1 MIDWTPYL
9 KSISDSEK
17 YAQWETFYTLT
28 DVEGKTRPSKTA
40 PLLRDLWVQTIEKEP
55 QNPQERAERPEKPE
69 RFTVLDG
76 LRKYATNHVLLKGRP
91 GSGKSTALARLLLEE
106 SVGAQSLRLNQ
117 QNQAKII
124 QIPILIELRLYET
137 SILDLILQFLKR
149 HQLIID
155 SNTLESWLLENQNF
169 SPLLLFDGINELPSD
184 TARQKLKN
192 FRQQY
197 AEIPMIFTTRDLG
210 SDDLDIEK
218 KLEMLPLTGRQMED
232 FVKTYLPEKGEEML
246 KQLGNRLK
254 ELAETP
260 LLLWMLCSV
269 FDNNENKIPANL
281 GLVFQIFTGIYDKKL
296 KADVPTYQ
304 ESRDWWRELLQVLAW
319 KMTQGESK
327 TEIQVAISRTEAE
340 EELSKFIKNKGFP
353 EYYSKQ
359 WLKDL
364 LKYHLIHLEGND
376 KIAFR
381 HQLIQEY
388 YTAEELKKKLPHL
401 RDEQLQWD
409 YLNYLKWTEP
419 MALLLGL
426 LDNETQAKR
435 VVKLGLEID
444 LKLGARLAG
453 EVNFKFQKQTVG
465 LVLGLDVP
473 KRFKVELLGLTKSN
487 EVVNELSQALKDS
500 DWDVRRNAVEA
511 LANIGSETAIP
522 GLLKALED
530 SHEYVRRKAAEVLA
544 EIGSETAIAGLF
556 KVLEHSD
563 KDVRGKAAF
572 ALGNIGTET
581 AIPGLLKAL
590 KDSDKDVRSNAVVA
604 LCKIGSETAIA
615 GLFKVLEHS
624 DKDVR
629 GKAVAA
635 LGNIAS
641 ETAIPGLLK
650 ALEHSDNDVRRNAV
664 AALGNIASETVI
676 SGWDVRRKAAFALA
690 EIGSETAIPEL
701 LKALEDSDKN
711 VRRKAAFALAEIG
724 SETAIAGLL
733 KALEHSDDYVRVY
746 AAFALGKIGSET
758 AIGGLL
764 KALEDSY
771 GSVRENAAF
780 ALGKIGSETAIGGLL
795 KALEESNKDVRRK
808 AVEALGKI
816 GSETAIA
823 GLLKAL
829 EDSDGFVRSN
839 AAEALGKIG
848 SGAAIPDLLKALE
861 DSNDDVRV
869 YAAFALGKIGSETAI
884 GGLLKALEES
894 DWYVRWKAAEALGK
908 IGSET
913 AIPGLLKA
921 LEHSDDYVRWNAAEA
936 LGKIGSETAIP
947 GLLKALEDSYGFV
960 RMKAAEA
967 LGNIG
972 SETAIP
978 GLLKALEDSNEDVRW
993 NAAFALGK
1001 IGSETAIP
1009 GLLKALEH
1017 SDGFVR
1023 RKAAEALGKIGSG
1036 AAIPDLLK
1044 ALEHSYGSVRGK
1056 AAEALGKIGSEAAI
1070 PGLLKALEDSEG
1082 YVRRYAA
1089 EALGNIGTETAMT
1102 ELIKCLKNPDFVTL
1116 NNGDTLS
1123 QARKAL
1129 DTIQNKLKYYH
1140 PLSQPMNQQVY
1151 ISYNWQEDSNEMA
1164 NQLVQAFAAKGIEII
1179 RDKTHTTYKDSIKNF
1194 MQQIGQ
1200 GKCVVAVISDR
1211 YLKSEN
1217 CMFELVEIARNGDF
1231 YQRIFPIILP
1241 DAIIH
1246 KDFERIDYLKYWED
1260 EKAKLQAKY
1269 KQIDLAKTNSILETV
1284 NLYDEIRGNIDNL
1297 TNILKDMNTLNIDLH
1312 RQSEFAAMIKA
1323 VETKL
1328 AEDSQNI

>member
-55 QNPQERAERPEKPE
+55 QNRQERPERPEKTE

-106 SVGAQSLRLNQ
+106 SVEAQSLRLNQ

-149 HQLIID
+149 HKLIID

-169 SPLLLFDGINELPSD
+169 RPLLLFDGINELPSEA
-184 TARQKLKN
+184 ARQNLKN

-197 AEIPMIFTTRDLG
+197 AEISMIFTTRDLG

-218 KLEMLPLTGRQMED
+218 KLEMLPLTEPQMQD
-232 FVKTYLPEKGEEML
+232 FVKAYLPEKGEEML

-269 FDNNENKIPANL
+269 FDDNQNKIPANL

-359 WLKDL
+359 WLEDL

-444 LKLGARLAG
+444 LKLGARFAG

-487 EVVNELSQALKDS
+487 QVVNELLKALEDS
-500 DWDVRRNAVEA
+500 DEDVRGNAVEA

-544 EIGSETAIAGLF
+544 EIGSETAIAGLL
-556 KVLEHSD
+556 KALEDSD
-563 KDVRGKAAF
+563 RFVRSRYVRRRAAA
-572 ALGNIGTET
+572 ALGKIGTET
-581 AIPGLLKAL
+581 AI
-590 KDSDKDVRSNAVVA
+590 
-604 LCKIGSETAIA
+604 A
-615 GLFKVLEHS
+615 GL
-624 DKDVR
+624 
-629 GKAVAA
+629 
-635 LGNIAS
+635 I
-641 ETAIPGLLK
+641 K
-650 ALEHSDNDVRRNAV
+650 ALEHSDGDVRF
-664 AALGNIASETVI
+664 E
-676 SGWDVRRKAAFALA
+676 AAFALGK
-690 EIGSETAIPEL
+690 IGSETAIPEL
-701 LKALEDSDKN
+701 LKALEDYN
-711 VRRKAAFALAEIG
+711 
-724 SETAIAGLL
+724 
-733 KALEHSDDYVRVY
+733 
-746 AAFALGKIGSET
+746 
-758 AIGGLL
+758 
-764 KALEDSY
+764 
-771 GSVRENAAF
+771 
-780 ALGKIGSETAIGGLL
+780 
-795 KALEESNKDVRRK
+795 NKDVRSH
-808 AVEALGKI
+808 AAASLGEI
-816 GSETAIA
+816 GT
-823 GLLKAL
+823 
-829 EDSDGFVRSN
+829 
-839 AAEALGKIG
+839 
-848 SGAAIPDLLKALE
+848 
-861 DSNDDVRV
+861 
-869 YAAFALGKIGSETAI
+869 
-884 GGLLKALEES
+884 
-894 DWYVRWKAAEALGK
+894 
-908 IGSET
+908 
-913 AIPGLLKA
+913 
-921 LEHSDDYVRWNAAEA
+921 
-936 LGKIGSETAIP
+936 ETAIP
-947 GLLKALEDSYGFV
+947 GLLKALEDSDDDV
-960 RMKAAEA
+960 RRNAAFA

-972 SETAIP
+972 S
-978 GLLKALEDSNEDVRW
+978 
-993 NAAFALGK
+993 
-1001 IGSETAIP
+1001 
-1009 GLLKALEH
+1009 
-1017 SDGFVR
+1017 
-1023 RKAAEALGKIGSG
+1023 
-1036 AAIPDLLK
+1036 
-1044 ALEHSYGSVRGK
+1044 
-1056 AAEALGKIGSEAAI
+1056 
-1070 PGLLKALEDSEG
+1070 
-1082 YVRRYAA
+1082 
-1089 EALGNIGTETAMT
+1089 ETAMT

-1123 QARKAL
+1123 QAREAL
-1129 DTIQNKLKYYH
+1129 DIIQNKLKYYH

-1164 NQLVQAFAAKGIEII
+1164 NQLVQAFDAKGIEII

-1194 MQQIGQ
+1194 MRQIGQ

-1241 DAIIH
+1241 DARIY

-1269 KQIDLAKTNSILETV
+1269 KQLDLVNTNSIMATL

-1312 RQSEFAAMIKA
+1312 RQSEFAAMIQK

>member
-28 DVEGKTRPSKTA
+28 DVEGKTRPAKTA

-55 QNPQERAERPEKPE
+55 QNPQERPERPEKTE

-106 SVGAQSLRLNQ
+106 SVEAQSLRLNQ

-149 HQLIID
+149 HKLIID
-155 SNTLESWLLENQNF
+155 SNTLESWLLENHNF
-169 SPLLLFDGINELPSD
+169 RPLLLFDGINELPSEA
-184 TARQKLKN
+184 ARQNLKN

-197 AEIPMIFTTRDLG
+197 AEISMIFTTRDLG

-218 KLEMLPLTGRQMED
+218 KLEMLPLTEPQMRD

-296 KADVPTYQ
+296 KADVSTYQ

-487 EVVNELSQALKDS
+487 QVVNELSQALEDS
-500 DWDVRRNAVEA
+500 DWGVRRNAASVLGKIGTETAIAELLKALEDSNSDVRRRAA
-511 LANIGSETAIP
+511 LALGKIGSETAIM

-530 SHEYVRRKAAEVLA
+530 SDEYVRRN
-544 EIGSETAIAGLF
+544 
-556 KVLEHSD
+556 
-563 KDVRGKAAF
+563 AAF
-572 ALGNIGTET
+572 ALGKIGTET
-581 AIPGLLKAL
+581 AIAGLLKAL
-590 KDSDKDVRSNAVVA
+590 KDSDESVRGNAAFA
-604 LCKIGSETAIA
+604 LAKIGSETAIA
-615 GLFKVLEHS
+615 E
-624 DKDVR
+624 
-629 GKAVAA
+629 
-635 LGNIAS
+635 
-641 ETAIPGLLK
+641 LLK
-650 ALEHSDNDVRRNAV
+650 ALEHSDN
-664 AALGNIASETVI
+664 
-676 SGWDVRRKAAFALA
+676 
-690 EIGSETAIPEL
+690 
-701 LKALEDSDKN
+701 ALE
-711 VRRKAAFALAEIG
+711 ALTEIET
-724 SETAIAGLL
+724 ETAIAGLL
-733 KALEHSDDYVRVY
+733 KALEHSDEGVR
-746 AAFALGKIGSET
+746 G
-758 AIGGLL
+758 
-764 KALEDSY
+764 
-771 GSVRENAAF
+771 NAAF
-780 ALGKIGSETAIGGLL
+780 
-795 KALEESNKDVRRK
+795 
-808 AVEALGKI
+808 ALGKI

-829 EDSDGFVRSN
+829 E
-839 AAEALGKIG
+839 
-848 SGAAIPDLLKALE
+848 
-861 DSNDDVRV
+861 
-869 YAAFALGKIGSETAI
+869 
-884 GGLLKALEES
+884 
-894 DWYVRWKAAEALGK
+894 
-908 IGSET
+908 
-913 AIPGLLKA
+913 
-921 LEHSDDYVRWNAAEA
+921 HSD
-936 LGKIGSETAIP
+936 
-947 GLLKALEDSYGFV
+947 
-960 RMKAAEA
+960 
-967 LGNIG
+967 
-972 SETAIP
+972 
-978 GLLKALEDSNEDVRW
+978 EDVRW
-993 NAAFALGK
+993 YAAFALGK

-1009 GLLKALEH
+1009 GLLKALED
-1017 SDGFVR
+1017 SDEFVR
-1023 RKAAEALGKIGSG
+1023 RK
-1036 AAIPDLLK
+1036 
-1044 ALEHSYGSVRGK
+1044 
-1056 AAEALGKIGSEAAI
+1056 
-1070 PGLLKALEDSEG
+1070 
-1082 YVRRYAA
+1082 AA

-1116 NNGDTLS
+1116 NNGDTLF
-1123 QARKAL
+1123 QAREAL
-1129 DTIQNKLKYYH
+1129 DIIQNKLKYYH

-1194 MQQIGQ
+1194 MRQIGQ
-1200 GKCVVAVISDR
+1200 GKCVVVVISDR

-1241 DAIIH
+1241 DARRIH
-1246 KDFERIDYLKYWED
+1246 KAIERLQYIQHWEGRIQ
-1260 EKAKLQAKY
+1260 ELENAMHSGGLANLQG
-1269 KQIDLAKTNSILETV
+1269 ITDDL
-1284 NLYDEIRGNIDNL
+1284 NLYTEIRHRIASL
-1297 TNILKDMNTLNIDLH
+1297 TDILKDMNTPSIDLH
-1312 RQSEFAAMIKA
+1312 GQSEFAAVIKA

>member
-1 MIDWTPYL
+1 MIDWTSYL
-9 KSISDSEK
+9 ESISEK

-28 DVEGKTRPSKTA
+28 DVEGKTRPAKTA
-40 PLLRDLWVQTIEKEP
+40 PLLRDLWVQTIEKERE
-55 QNPQERAERPEKPE
+55 NPQERAERPEKTE
-69 RFTVLDG
+69 RFTVLEG
-76 LRKYATNHVLLKGRP
+76 LRKYKANHVLLKGRP

-106 SVGAQSLRLNQ
+106 AQSLRPNQ

-149 HQLIID
+149 HKLIID

-169 SPLLLFDGINELPSD
+169 IPLLLFDGINELPSD
-184 TARQKLKN
+184 PARQKLKN

-210 SDDLDIEK
+210 SDDLNIEK
-218 KLEMLPLTGRQMED
+218 KLEMLPLSEPQMRD
-232 FVKTYLPEKGEEML
+232 FVKSYLPEKGEEML

-254 ELAETP
+254 ELGETP

-269 FDNNENKIPANL
+269 FDDNENKIPANL
-281 GLVFQIFTGIYDKKL
+281 GLVFQIFTGIYNKKL

-353 EYYSKQ
+353 EYYGKQ
-359 WLKDL
+359 WLEDL
-364 LKYHLIHLEGND
+364 LKYHLIHLEGNE

-388 YTAEELKKKLPHL
+388 YTAEELQKKLRHL
-401 RDEQLQWD
+401 KDEQLQWD

-444 LKLGARLAG
+444 LQLGARLAG
-453 EVNFKFQKQTVG
+453 EVNFKFQKQTVE
-465 LVLGLDVP
+465 LVLRLDVP
-473 KRFKVELLGLTKSN
+473 KLFKVELLGLTKSI
-487 EVVNELSQALKDS
+487 EVVN
-500 DWDVRRNAVEA
+500 
-511 LANIGSETAIP
+511 
-522 GLLKALED
+522 
-530 SHEYVRRKAAEVLA
+530 
-544 EIGSETAIAGLF
+544 
-556 KVLEHSD
+556 
-563 KDVRGKAAF
+563 
-572 ALGNIGTET
+572 
-581 AIPGLLKAL
+581 
-590 KDSDKDVRSNAVVA
+590 
-604 LCKIGSETAIA
+604 
-615 GLFKVLEHS
+615 
-624 DKDVR
+624 
-629 GKAVAA
+629 
-635 LGNIAS
+635 
-641 ETAIPGLLK
+641 
-650 ALEHSDNDVRRNAV
+650 
-664 AALGNIASETVI
+664 
-676 SGWDVRRKAAFALA
+676 
-690 EIGSETAIPEL
+690 EL
-701 LKALEDSDKN
+701 LKALEDSDRD
-711 VRRKAAFALAEIG
+711 VRWEAAEALGNIG

-733 KALEHSDDYVRVY
+733 KALEHSD
-746 AAFALGKIGSET
+746 E
-758 AIGGLL
+758 
-764 KALEDSY
+764 
-771 GSVRENAAF
+771 
-780 ALGKIGSETAIGGLL
+780 
-795 KALEESNKDVRRK
+795 
-808 AVEALGKI
+808 
-816 GSETAIA
+816 
-823 GLLKAL
+823 
-829 EDSDGFVRSN
+829 
-839 AAEALGKIG
+839 
-848 SGAAIPDLLKALE
+848 
-861 DSNDDVRV
+861 
-869 YAAFALGKIGSETAI
+869 
-884 GGLLKALEES
+884 
-894 DWYVRWKAAEALGK
+894 YVRWE
-908 IGSET
+908 
-913 AIPGLLKA
+913 
-921 LEHSDDYVRWNAAEA
+921 
-936 LGKIGSETAIP
+936 
-947 GLLKALEDSYGFV
+947 
-960 RMKAAEA
+960 AAEA

-978 GLLKALEDSNEDVRW
+978 GLLKALEHSDEDVRGS
-993 NAAFALGK
+993 AAEALAK

-1017 SDGFVR
+1017 SDEYVR
-1023 RKAAEALGKIGSG
+1023 GNAAKALAKIGT
-1036 AAIPDLLK
+1036 
-1044 ALEHSYGSVRGK
+1044 ET
-1056 AAEALGKIGSEAAI
+1056 AI
-1070 PGLLKALEDSEG
+1070 PGLLKALEDSYGYVRGNAAKALGKIGTEAAIPG
-1082 YVRRYAA
+1082 LLRALEDSYFEVRRKAAEALAKIGSETAIPGLLKALEDSYFEVRRYAAEALAGIGSETAVPGLLKALEHSDEDVRGNAAEALAKIGSETAIAGLLKALEHSDKYVRRNAAEALAKIGSETAIAGLLKALEHSHWYVRRYAA
-1089 EALGNIGTETAMT
+1089 EALGNIGSETAIAGLLKALEHSDWYVRGNAAFALAKIGSETAIAGLLKALEDSDNYVRWNAAFALGNIGSETAIAGLLKALEDSNEYVRRDAAFALGNIGSETAIAGLLKALEDSDRLVRRDAAEALGKIGSETAVPGVLKALEHYHGGVRGKAAFALGKIGSEIAIPGLLKALEDSYFEVRRYAAEALGNIGSETAMT
-1102 ELIKCLKNPDFVTL
+1102 ELIKCLKNPAFVTL
-1116 NNGDTLS
+1116 NNRYTLYP
-1123 QARKAL
+1123 ARKAL

-1241 DAIIH
+1241 DARIH

-1269 KQIDLAKTNSILETV
+1269 KQIDLAKTNSILATL

-1312 RQSEFAAMIKA
+1312 RQSEFAAMIQA

-1328 AEDSQNI
+1328 AEDGQNIPTSSEKNASLSSITYDLRGATIGNLAHNVEGSQQNYPQ

>member
-9 KSISDSEK
+9 KSISEK

-55 QNPQERAERPEKPE
+55 QNPQERPERPEKPE

-149 HQLIID
+149 HKLIID

-169 SPLLLFDGINELPSD
+169 RPLLLFDGINELPSD
-184 TARQKLKN
+184 TARQNLKN

-197 AEIPMIFTTRDLG
+197 AEISMIFTTRDLG

-218 KLEMLPLTGRQMED
+218 KLEMLPLSEAQMRD
-232 FVKTYLPEKGEEML
+232 FVKVYLPEKGEEML

-254 ELAETP
+254 ELGETP

-281 GLVFQIFTGIYDKKL
+281 GLVFQIFTEIYDKKL
-296 KADVPTYQ
+296 KADVSTYQ

-359 WLKDL
+359 WLEDL

-401 RDEQLQWD
+401 RDEQLQLD

-453 EVNFKFQKQTVG
+453 EVNFEFQKQTVG

-487 EVVNELSQALKDS
+487 QVVNELNQALKDS
-500 DWDVRRNAVEA
+500 DSDVRGNAA
-511 LANIGSETAIP
+511 FTLGNIGSETAIP
-522 GLLKALED
+522 GLLKALEE
-530 SHEYVRRKAAEVLA
+530 SN
-544 EIGSETAIAGLF
+544 
-556 KVLEHSD
+556 
-563 KDVRGKAAF
+563 KDVRWKAAF
-572 ALGNIGTET
+572 ALGKIGTET

-590 KDSDKDVRSNAVVA
+590 EDSDEYVRRNAAFA
-604 LCKIGSETAIA
+604 LGNIGSETAIA
-615 GLFKVLEHS
+615 GLLKALKDS
-624 DKDVR
+624 DESVR
-629 GKAVAA
+629 GNAA
-635 LGNIAS
+635 FALAKIGS
-641 ETAIPGLLK
+641 ETAIAELLK
-650 ALEHSDNDVRRNAV
+650 ALEHSDN
-664 AALGNIASETVI
+664 
-676 SGWDVRRKAAFALA
+676 
-690 EIGSETAIPEL
+690 
-701 LKALEDSDKN
+701 ALE
-711 VRRKAAFALAEIG
+711 ALTEIET
-724 SETAIAGLL
+724 ETAIAGLL
-733 KALEHSDDYVRVY
+733 KALEHSDEGVR
-746 AAFALGKIGSET
+746 G
-758 AIGGLL
+758 
-764 KALEDSY
+764 
-771 GSVRENAAF
+771 NAAF
-780 ALGKIGSETAIGGLL
+780 
-795 KALEESNKDVRRK
+795 
-808 AVEALGKI
+808 ALGKI

-829 EDSDGFVRSN
+829 E
-839 AAEALGKIG
+839 
-848 SGAAIPDLLKALE
+848 
-861 DSNDDVRV
+861 
-869 YAAFALGKIGSETAI
+869 
-884 GGLLKALEES
+884 
-894 DWYVRWKAAEALGK
+894 
-908 IGSET
+908 
-913 AIPGLLKA
+913 
-921 LEHSDDYVRWNAAEA
+921 HSD
-936 LGKIGSETAIP
+936 
-947 GLLKALEDSYGFV
+947 
-960 RMKAAEA
+960 
-967 LGNIG
+967 
-972 SETAIP
+972 
-978 GLLKALEDSNEDVRW
+978 EDVRW
-993 NAAFALGK
+993 YAAFALGK

-1009 GLLKALEH
+1009 GLLKALED
-1017 SDGFVR
+1017 SDEFVR
-1023 RKAAEALGKIGSG
+1023 RKAAEALGN
-1036 AAIPDLLK
+1036 
-1044 ALEHSYGSVRGK
+1044 
-1056 AAEALGKIGSEAAI
+1056 IGSEA
-1070 PGLLKALEDSEG
+1070 
-1082 YVRRYAA
+1082 
-1089 EALGNIGTETAMT
+1089 AMT

-1116 NNGDTLS
+1116 NDGYTLS
-1123 QARKAL
+1123 PAREAL

-1140 PLSQPMNQQVY
+1140 PISQPMNQQVY

-1179 RDKTHTTYKDSIKNF
+1179 RDKTHTSYKDSIKNF
-1194 MQQIGQ
+1194 MRQIGQ

-1241 DAIIH
+1241 DARIH

-1260 EKAKLQAKY
+1260 EKSQLQAKY

-1312 RQSEFAAMIKA
+1312 RQSEFAAMIQK

>member
-1 MIDWTPYL
+1 
-9 KSISDSEK
+9 
-17 YAQWETFYTLT
+17 
-28 DVEGKTRPSKTA
+28 
-40 PLLRDLWVQTIEKEP
+40 VQTIEKEP

-106 SVGAQSLRLNQ
+106 SVGAQSLRPNQ

-149 HQLIID
+149 HKLIID
-155 SNTLESWLLENQNF
+155 SNTLESSLLENQNF
-169 SPLLLFDGINELPSD
+169 RPLLLFDGINELPSD
-184 TARQKLKN
+184 PARRDLKN

-197 AEIPMIFTTRDLG
+197 AEISMIFTTRDLG
-210 SDDLDIEK
+210 SDDLNIEK
-218 KLEMLPLTGRQMED
+218 KLEMLPLTEPQMQD
-232 FVKTYLPEKGEEML
+232 FVKAYLPEKGEEML

-269 FDNNENKIPANL
+269 FDSHENKIPANL
-281 GLVFQIFTGIYDKKL
+281 GLVFQIFTEIYDKKL

-304 ESRDWWRELLQVLAW
+304 KSRDWWRELLQVLAW

-359 WLKDL
+359 WLEDL

-388 YTAEELKKKLPHL
+388 YTAEELQKKLRHL
-401 RDEQLQWD
+401 SDEQLKWD

-426 LDNETQAKR
+426 LDNETEAKR

-444 LKLGARLAG
+444 LQLGARLAG
-453 EVNFKFQKQTVG
+453 EVNFKFQKQTVE

-473 KRFKVELLGLTKSN
+473 KLFKVELLGLTKSN
-487 EVVNELSQALKDS
+487 EVVNEL
-500 DWDVRRNAVEA
+500 
-511 LANIGSETAIP
+511 
-522 GLLKALED
+522 
-530 SHEYVRRKAAEVLA
+530 
-544 EIGSETAIAGLF
+544 
-556 KVLEHSD
+556 
-563 KDVRGKAAF
+563 
-572 ALGNIGTET
+572 
-581 AIPGLLKAL
+581 LKAL
-590 KDSDKDVRSNAVVA
+590 KDSDGV
-604 LCKIGSETAIA
+604 
-615 GLFKVLEHS
+615 
-624 DKDVR
+624 
-629 GKAVAA
+629 
-635 LGNIAS
+635 
-641 ETAIPGLLK
+641 
-650 ALEHSDNDVRRNAV
+650 VRR
-664 AALGNIASETVI
+664 
-676 SGWDVRRKAAFALA
+676 
-690 EIGSETAIPEL
+690 
-701 LKALEDSDKN
+701 
-711 VRRKAAFALAEIG
+711 
-724 SETAIAGLL
+724 
-733 KALEHSDDYVRVY
+733 
-746 AAFALGKIGSET
+746 
-758 AIGGLL
+758 
-764 KALEDSY
+764 
-771 GSVRENAAF
+771 
-780 ALGKIGSETAIGGLL
+780 
-795 KALEESNKDVRRK
+795 
-808 AVEALGKI
+808 
-816 GSETAIA
+816 
-823 GLLKAL
+823 
-829 EDSDGFVRSN
+829 
-839 AAEALGKIG
+839 
-848 SGAAIPDLLKALE
+848 
-861 DSNDDVRV
+861 
-869 YAAFALGKIGSETAI
+869 
-884 GGLLKALEES
+884 
-894 DWYVRWKAAEALGK
+894 KAAEALGK

-921 LEHSDDYVRWNAAEA
+921 LEHSDEYVRGRAAVALAKIGTETAIAGLLKALEHSDEYVRGKAAVALAKIGTETAIAGLLKALEDSDRYVPRKAVEA
-936 LGKIGSETAIP
+936 LANIGTETAIP
-947 GLLKALEDSYGFV
+947 GLLKALEHSDEYVRWNASFALVNIVSETAIAGLLKALEDSDYAV
-960 RMKAAEA
+960 RWNAALA
-967 LGNIG
+967 FGNIG
-972 SETAIP
+972 SETAIA
-978 GLLKALEDSNEDVRW
+978 GLLKALEHSDYAVRW
-993 NAAFALGK
+993 NAALAFGK

-1017 SDGFVR
+1017 SDYAVR
-1023 RKAAEALGKIGSG
+1023 WNAADALAKIGTET
-1036 AAIPDLLK
+1036 AIAGLLK
-1044 ALEHSYGSVRGK
+1044 ALEHSDDDVRGEAAFALGNIGSETAIPGLLKALEHSDEDVRWKAAFALAKIGSETAIAGLLKALEDSDYWPGRNAAAFALGNIGSETAIPELLKALEDSNDYFRGK
-1056 AAEALGKIGSEAAI
+1056 AAEALGKIGSETAI
-1070 PGLLKALEDSEG
+1070 GGLLKALEDYDE
-1082 YVRRYAA
+1082 YVCWNAV

-1102 ELIKCLKNPDFVTL
+1102 ELIKCLKNTDFVTL
-1116 NNGDTLS
+1116 NNDYTLTLYP
-1123 QARKAL
+1123 AREAL
-1129 DTIQNKLKYYH
+1129 DIIQNKLKYYH

-1194 MQQIGQ
+1194 MRQIGQ

-1241 DAIIH
+1241 DARIH

-1269 KQIDLAKTNSILETV
+1269 KQIDLAKTNSILATL

-1297 TNILKDMNTLNIDLH
+1297 TNILRDMNTLNIDLH
-1312 RQSEFAAMIKA
+1312 RQSEFAAMIQA

-1328 AEDSQNI
+1328 AEDSQTSSNQSPVKSESKYTIHAKNLQIIEKGDGQIQDSSS

>member
-55 QNPQERAERPEKPE
+55 QNRQERPERPEKTE

-106 SVGAQSLRLNQ
+106 SVEAQSLRLNQ

-149 HQLIID
+149 HKLIID

-169 SPLLLFDGINELPSD
+169 RPLLLFDGINELPSEA
-184 TARQKLKN
+184 ARQNLKN

-197 AEIPMIFTTRDLG
+197 AEISMIFTTRDLG

-218 KLEMLPLTGRQMED
+218 KLEMLPLTEPQMQD
-232 FVKTYLPEKGEEML
+232 FVKAYLPEKGEEML

-269 FDNNENKIPANL
+269 FDDNQNKIPANL

-359 WLKDL
+359 WLEDL

-444 LKLGARLAG
+444 LKLGARFAG

-487 EVVNELSQALKDS
+487 QVVNE
-500 DWDVRRNAVEA
+500 
-511 LANIGSETAIP
+511 
-522 GLLKALED
+522 LLKALED
-530 SHEYVRRKAAEVLA
+530 SDDDVRRKAAEALA
-544 EIGSETAIAGLF
+544 E
-556 KVLEHSD
+556 
-563 KDVRGKAAF
+563 
-572 ALGNIGTET
+572 IGTET

-590 KDSDKDVRSNAVVA
+590 
-604 LCKIGSETAIA
+604 
-615 GLFKVLEHS
+615 EHS
-624 DKDVR
+624 KEYVR
-629 GKAVAA
+629 G
-635 LGNIAS
+635 
-641 ETAIPGLLK
+641 
-650 ALEHSDNDVRRNAV
+650 
-664 AALGNIASETVI
+664 
-676 SGWDVRRKAAFALA
+676 
-690 EIGSETAIPEL
+690 
-701 LKALEDSDKN
+701 
-711 VRRKAAFALAEIG
+711 
-724 SETAIAGLL
+724 
-733 KALEHSDDYVRVY
+733 Y
-746 AAFALGKIGSET
+746 AAFALG
-758 AIGGLL
+758 
-764 KALEDSY
+764 
-771 GSVRENAAF
+771 
-780 ALGKIGSETAIGGLL
+780 
-795 KALEESNKDVRRK
+795 
-808 AVEALGKI
+808 
-816 GSETAIA
+816 
-823 GLLKAL
+823 
-829 EDSDGFVRSN
+829 
-839 AAEALGKIG
+839 
-848 SGAAIPDLLKALE
+848 
-861 DSNDDVRV
+861 
-869 YAAFALGKIGSETAI
+869 
-884 GGLLKALEES
+884 
-894 DWYVRWKAAEALGK
+894 
-908 IGSET
+908 
-913 AIPGLLKA
+913 
-921 LEHSDDYVRWNAAEA
+921 
-936 LGKIGSETAIP
+936 
-947 GLLKALEDSYGFV
+947 
-960 RMKAAEA
+960 
-967 LGNIG
+967 NIG
-972 SETAIP
+972 S
-978 GLLKALEDSNEDVRW
+978 
-993 NAAFALGK
+993 
-1001 IGSETAIP
+1001 
-1009 GLLKALEH
+1009 
-1017 SDGFVR
+1017 
-1023 RKAAEALGKIGSG
+1023 
-1036 AAIPDLLK
+1036 
-1044 ALEHSYGSVRGK
+1044 
-1056 AAEALGKIGSEAAI
+1056 
-1070 PGLLKALEDSEG
+1070 
-1082 YVRRYAA
+1082 
-1089 EALGNIGTETAMT
+1089 ETAMT

-1123 QARKAL
+1123 QAREAL
-1129 DTIQNKLKYYH
+1129 DIIQNKLKYYH

-1164 NQLVQAFAAKGIEII
+1164 NQLVQAFDAKGIEII

-1194 MQQIGQ
+1194 MRQIGQ

-1231 YQRIFPIILP
+1231 YKRIFPIILP
-1241 DAIIH
+1241 DARIY

-1269 KQIDLAKTNSILETV
+1269 KQLDLVNTNSIMATL

-1312 RQSEFAAMIKA
+1312 RQSEFAAMIQK

>member
-28 DVEGKTRPSKTA
+28 DVERKTRPSKTA
-40 PLLRDLWVQTIEKEP
+40 PLMDLQVQTIEKEP

-69 RFTVLDG
+69 KVLKL
-76 LRKYATNHVLLKGRP
+76 LREYATNHVLLKGRP

-106 SVGAQSLRLNQ
+106 SVEAQSLRLNQ

-149 HQLIID
+149 HKLIID

-169 SPLLLFDGINELPSD
+169 RPLLLFDGINELPSEA
-184 TARQKLKN
+184 ARQNLKN

-197 AEIPMIFTTRDLG
+197 AEISMIFTTRDLG
-210 SDDLDIEK
+210 IDDLDIEK
-218 KLEMLPLTGRQMED
+218 KLEMLPLTGRQMRD

-254 ELAETP
+254 EFGQTP

-269 FDNNENKIPANL
+269 FDNNQNKIPANL
-281 GLVFQIFTGIYDKKL
+281 GLVFRDFTKEIDIRKGVKISEDL
-296 KADVPTYQ
+296 HLWQ
-304 ESRDWWRELLQVLAW
+304 NRLLQHLAW
-319 KMTQGESK
+319 TMTTGENP
-327 TEIQVAISRTEAE
+327 TEIKLSISKNQAE
-340 EELSKFIKNKGFP
+340 EILIEFLQGKISYPDNTAL
-353 EYYSKQ
+353 E
-359 WLKDL
+359 WLEDL

-401 RDEQLQWD
+401 SDEQLQWD

-487 EVVNELSQALKDS
+487 QVVNQLNQALKDS
-500 DWDVRRNAVEA
+500 DEDVRGNAVEA
-511 LANIGSETAIP
+511 L
-522 GLLKALED
+522 
-530 SHEYVRRKAAEVLA
+530 
-544 EIGSETAIAGLF
+544 
-556 KVLEHSD
+556 
-563 KDVRGKAAF
+563 GK
-572 ALGNIGTET
+572 IGT
-581 AIPGLLKAL
+581 
-590 KDSDKDVRSNAVVA
+590 
-604 LCKIGSETAIA
+604 
-615 GLFKVLEHS
+615 
-624 DKDVR
+624 
-629 GKAVAA
+629 
-635 LGNIAS
+635 
-641 ETAIPGLLK
+641 
-650 ALEHSDNDVRRNAV
+650 
-664 AALGNIASETVI
+664 
-676 SGWDVRRKAAFALA
+676 
-690 EIGSETAIPEL
+690 
-701 LKALEDSDKN
+701 
-711 VRRKAAFALAEIG
+711 
-724 SETAIAGLL
+724 ETAIAGLL
-733 KALEHSDDYVRVY
+733 KAL
-746 AAFALGKIGSET
+746 K
-758 AIGGLL
+758 
-764 KALEDSY
+764 DSY
-771 GSVRENAAF
+771 FSVRW
-780 ALGKIGSETAIGGLL
+780 
-795 KALEESNKDVRRK
+795 K

-829 EDSDGFVRSN
+829 EDSNS
-839 AAEALGKIG
+839 
-848 SGAAIPDLLKALE
+848 
-861 DSNDDVRV
+861 DVRRE
-869 YAAFALGKIGSETAI
+869 AAA
-884 GGLLKALEES
+884 
-894 DWYVRWKAAEALGK
+894 ALGK

-921 LEHSDDYVRWNAAEA
+921 LKDSNKYVRSQAAEA
-936 LGKIGSETAIP
+936 LGKIS
-947 GLLKALEDSYGFV
+947 S
-960 RMKAAEA
+960 
-967 LGNIG
+967 
-972 SETAIP
+972 
-978 GLLKALEDSNEDVRW
+978 
-993 NAAFALGK
+993 
-1001 IGSETAIP
+1001 
-1009 GLLKALEH
+1009 
-1017 SDGFVR
+1017 
-1023 RKAAEALGKIGSG
+1023 
-1036 AAIPDLLK
+1036 
-1044 ALEHSYGSVRGK
+1044 
-1056 AAEALGKIGSEAAI
+1056 
-1070 PGLLKALEDSEG
+1070 
-1082 YVRRYAA
+1082 
-1089 EALGNIGTETAMT
+1089 ETAMT

-1123 QARKAL
+1123 QAREAL

-1179 RDKTHTTYKDSIKNF
+1179 RDKTHTSYKDSIKNF

-1200 GKCVVAVISDR
+1200 GKCVVVVISDR

-1241 DAIIH
+1241 DARIYN
-1246 KDFERIDYLKYWED
+1246 DFERIDYLKYWED

-1269 KQIDLAKTNSILETV
+1269 KQIDLAKTNSIMATL
-1284 NLYDEIRGNIDNL
+1284 NLYNEIRSNIDNL
-1297 TNILKDMNTLNIDLH
+1297 TNILKDMNNLDINLH
-1312 RQSEFAAMIKA
+1312 GQSEFAAMIEA

>member
-9 KSISDSEK
+9 KSISEK

-28 DVEGKTRPSKTA
+28 DVEGKTRPAKTA

-55 QNPQERAERPEKPE
+55 QNRQERPERPEKPE

-106 SVGAQSLRLNQ
+106 SVAVQSLRLNQ

-137 SILDLILQFLKR
+137 SILDLILQFLQR
-149 HQLIID
+149 HKLIID

-169 SPLLLFDGINELPSD
+169 RPLLLFDGINELPSD
-184 TARQKLKN
+184 TARQNLKN

-197 AEIPMIFTTRDLG
+197 AEISMIFTTRDLG
-210 SDDLDIEK
+210 SDDLNIEK
-218 KLEMLPLTGRQMED
+218 KLEMLPLTEPQMRD
-232 FVKTYLPEKGEEML
+232 FVKAYLPEKGEEML

-254 ELAETP
+254 ELGETP

-269 FDNNENKIPANL
+269 FDDNQNKIPANL

-296 KADVPTYQ
+296 KADVSTYQ

-353 EYYSKQ
+353 EYYGKQ

-401 RDEQLQWD
+401 RDEQLKWD

-487 EVVNELSQALKDS
+487 QVVNQLSQALEDS
-500 DWDVRRNAVEA
+500 DEDVRGNAVEA

-544 EIGSETAIAGLF
+544 EIGSETAIPGLL
-556 KVLEHSD
+556 KALEDSD
-563 KDVRGKAAF
+563 WNVRWNAAF
-572 ALGNIGTET
+572 ALGNIGSET

-590 KDSDKDVRSNAVVA
+590 KDSDYDVSGSAAEALGKIGTETTIPELLKALEDSDDDVRS
-604 LCKIGSETAIA
+604 
-615 GLFKVLEHS
+615 
-624 DKDVR
+624 
-629 GKAVAA
+629 KAAFA
-635 LGNIAS
+635 LGNIGS

-650 ALEHSDNDVRRNAV
+650 ALEDSND
-664 AALGNIASETVI
+664 
-676 SGWDVRRKAAFALA
+676 D
-690 EIGSETAIPEL
+690 
-701 LKALEDSDKN
+701 
-711 VRRKAAFALAEIG
+711 
-724 SETAIAGLL
+724 
-733 KALEHSDDYVRVY
+733 
-746 AAFALGKIGSET
+746 
-758 AIGGLL
+758 
-764 KALEDSY
+764 
-771 GSVRENAAF
+771 
-780 ALGKIGSETAIGGLL
+780 
-795 KALEESNKDVRRK
+795 
-808 AVEALGKI
+808 
-816 GSETAIA
+816 
-823 GLLKAL
+823 
-829 EDSDGFVRSN
+829 VRSN
-839 AAEALGKIG
+839 AAE
-848 SGAAIPDLLKALE
+848 
-861 DSNDDVRV
+861 
-869 YAAFALGKIGSETAI
+869 ALGKIGSETAI

-894 DWYVRWKAAEALGK
+894 DWYVRW
-908 IGSET
+908 
-913 AIPGLLKA
+913 
-921 LEHSDDYVRWNAAEA
+921 
-936 LGKIGSETAIP
+936 
-947 GLLKALEDSYGFV
+947 
-960 RMKAAEA
+960 
-967 LGNIG
+967 
-972 SETAIP
+972 
-978 GLLKALEDSNEDVRW
+978 

-1009 GLLKALEH
+1009 GLLKALED
-1017 SDGFVR
+1017 SDWNVRWNAAFALGNIGSETAIPGLLKALKDSDRFVR
-1023 RKAAEALGKIGSG
+1023 WNAAEALGNIGSET
-1036 AAIPDLLK
+1036 AIPVLLK
-1044 ALEHSYGSVRGK
+1044 ALEHFDGFVRRE
-1056 AAEALGKIGSEAAI
+1056 AAAALGKIGSETAI
-1070 PGLLKALEDSEG
+1070 PGLLKALEDSNKDVRKKAAFALGKIGSEIAIAG
-1082 YVRRYAA
+1082 LLKALEDSDEYVRRYAA
-1089 EALGNIGTETAMT
+1089 FALGKISSETAMT

-1123 QARKAL
+1123 QAREAL

-1164 NQLVQAFAAKGIEII
+1164 NQLVQAFDAKGIEII
-1179 RDKTHTTYKDSIKNF
+1179 RDKTHTSYKDSIKNF
-1194 MQQIGQ
+1194 MRQIGR

-1241 DAIIH
+1241 DARRIH
-1246 KDFERIDYLKYWED
+1246 KAIERLQYIRHWEGRIQ
-1260 EKAKLQAKY
+1260 ELENAMHSGGLANLQG
-1269 KQIDLAKTNSILETV
+1269 ITDDL
-1284 NLYDEIRGNIDNL
+1284 NLYTEIRHRIASL
-1297 TNILKDMNTLNIDLH
+1297 TDILKDMNTLDINLH
-1312 RQSEFAAMIKA
+1312 RQSEFAAMIEA

-1328 AEDSQNI
+1328 AEDGQKLSNQSPVKSESKYTIHAKNVQIIEKGDGQIQDSSS

>member
-28 DVEGKTRPSKTA
+28 DVERKTRPSKTA

-55 QNPQERAERPEKPE
+55 QNRQERPERPEKNE

-106 SVGAQSLRLNQ
+106 SVAVQSLRLNQ

-149 HQLIID
+149 HKLIID

-169 SPLLLFDGINELPSD
+169 RPLLLFDGINELPSD
-184 TARQKLKN
+184 TARQNLKN

-197 AEIPMIFTTRDLG
+197 AEISMIFTTRDLG
-210 SDDLDIEK
+210 SDDLNIEK

-254 ELAETP
+254 ELGETP
-260 LLLWMLCSV
+260 LLLWMLCEV
-269 FDNNENKIPANL
+269 FNEKSQIPANL
-281 GLVFQIFTGIYDKKL
+281 GLVFRHFTEKVYHHKL
-296 KADVPTYQ
+296 KADVSTYQ

-401 RDEQLQWD
+401 SDEQLQWD

-453 EVNFKFQKQTVG
+453 EVNFEFQKQTVG

-487 EVVNELSQALKDS
+487 EVVNQLSQALKDS
-500 DWDVRRNAVEA
+500 DGVVRRNAASVLGNISPETAIAELLKALEDSNSDVRRRAA
-511 LANIGSETAIP
+511 LALGKIGSETAIL

-530 SHEYVRRKAAEVLA
+530 SDEYVRRNAALA
-544 EIGSETAIAGLF
+544 LGNIGSETAIAGL
-556 KVLEHSD
+556 
-563 KDVRGKAAF
+563 
-572 ALGNIGTET
+572 
-581 AIPGLLKAL
+581 LKAL
-590 KDSDKDVRSNAVVA
+590 KDSDESVRGNAAFA
-604 LCKIGSETAIA
+604 LAKIGSETAIA
-615 GLFKVLEHS
+615 E
-624 DKDVR
+624 
-629 GKAVAA
+629 
-635 LGNIAS
+635 
-641 ETAIPGLLK
+641 LLK
-650 ALEHSDNDVRRNAV
+650 ALEHSDN
-664 AALGNIASETVI
+664 
-676 SGWDVRRKAAFALA
+676 
-690 EIGSETAIPEL
+690 
-701 LKALEDSDKN
+701 ALE
-711 VRRKAAFALAEIG
+711 ALTEIET
-724 SETAIAGLL
+724 ETAIAGLL
-733 KALEHSDDYVRVY
+733 KALEHSDEGVR
-746 AAFALGKIGSET
+746 G
-758 AIGGLL
+758 
-764 KALEDSY
+764 
-771 GSVRENAAF
+771 NAAF
-780 ALGKIGSETAIGGLL
+780 
-795 KALEESNKDVRRK
+795 
-808 AVEALGKI
+808 ALGKI

-829 EDSDGFVRSN
+829 E
-839 AAEALGKIG
+839 
-848 SGAAIPDLLKALE
+848 
-861 DSNDDVRV
+861 
-869 YAAFALGKIGSETAI
+869 
-884 GGLLKALEES
+884 
-894 DWYVRWKAAEALGK
+894 
-908 IGSET
+908 
-913 AIPGLLKA
+913 
-921 LEHSDDYVRWNAAEA
+921 HSD
-936 LGKIGSETAIP
+936 
-947 GLLKALEDSYGFV
+947 
-960 RMKAAEA
+960 
-967 LGNIG
+967 
-972 SETAIP
+972 
-978 GLLKALEDSNEDVRW
+978 EDVRW
-993 NAAFALGK
+993 YAAFALGK

-1009 GLLKALEH
+1009 GLLKALED
-1017 SDGFVR
+1017 SD
-1023 RKAAEALGKIGSG
+1023 E
-1036 AAIPDLLK
+1036 
-1044 ALEHSYGSVRGK
+1044 
-1056 AAEALGKIGSEAAI
+1056 
-1070 PGLLKALEDSEG
+1070 
-1082 YVRRYAA
+1082 YVRRNAA
-1089 EALGNIGTETAMT
+1089 ASLGNIGTETAMT

-1116 NNGDTLS
+1116 NNGNTLFK
-1123 QARKAL
+1123 AIEAL

-1179 RDKTHTTYKDSIKNF
+1179 RDKTHTSYKDSIKNF
-1194 MQQIGQ
+1194 MRQIGQ

-1241 DAIIH
+1241 DARIH
-1246 KDFERIDYLKYWED
+1246 KDLERIDYLKYWED

-1312 RQSEFAAMIKA
+1312 RQSEFAAMIEA

-1328 AEDSQNI
+1328 AEDGQKLSNQSPVKSESKYTIHAKNVQIIEKGDGQIQDSSS

>member
-1 MIDWTPYL
+1 MINWTPYL
-9 KSISDSEK
+9 ESISEK

-28 DVEGKTRPSKTA
+28 DVEGKTRPAKTA
-40 PLLRDLWVQTIEKEP
+40 PLLRDLWVQTIEKERE
-55 QNPQERAERPEKPE
+55 NPQERAERPEKTE

-76 LRKYATNHVLLKGRP
+76 LRKYKANHVLLKGRP

-149 HQLIID
+149 HKLIID

-169 SPLLLFDGINELPSD
+169 RPLLLFDGINELPSD
-184 TARQKLKN
+184 TVRQKLKN

-210 SDDLDIEK
+210 SDDLNIEK
-218 KLEMLPLTGRQMED
+218 KLEMLPLSEPQMRD
-232 FVKTYLPEKGEEML
+232 FVKAYLPEKGEEML

-269 FDNNENKIPANL
+269 FDNNHNKIPANL
-281 GLVFQIFTGIYDKKL
+281 GLLFQHFTKEFDIHK
-296 KADVPTYQ
+296 
-304 ESRDWWRELLQVLAW
+304 RDREGVKISEDLRRWQNRLLQHLAW
-319 KMTQGESK
+319 TMTTGENP
-327 TEIQVAISRTEAE
+327 TEIKLSISKNQAE
-340 EELSKFIKNKGFP
+340 EILIEFLQGKISYPDNTAL
-353 EYYSKQ
+353 E
-359 WLKDL
+359 WLEDL
-364 LKYHLIHLEGND
+364 LKYHLIHLEGNE

-388 YTAEELKKKLPHL
+388 YTAEELQKKLRHL
-401 RDEQLQWD
+401 KDEQLQWD

-426 LDNETQAKR
+426 LDNETEAKR

-444 LKLGARLAG
+444 LQLGARLAG
-453 EVNFKFQKQTVG
+453 EVNFKFQKQTVE
-465 LVLGLDVP
+465 LVLRLDVP

-487 EVVNELSQALKDS
+487 EVVNEL
-500 DWDVRRNAVEA
+500 
-511 LANIGSETAIP
+511 
-522 GLLKALED
+522 
-530 SHEYVRRKAAEVLA
+530 
-544 EIGSETAIAGLF
+544 
-556 KVLEHSD
+556 
-563 KDVRGKAAF
+563 
-572 ALGNIGTET
+572 
-581 AIPGLLKAL
+581 
-590 KDSDKDVRSNAVVA
+590 
-604 LCKIGSETAIA
+604 
-615 GLFKVLEHS
+615 
-624 DKDVR
+624 
-629 GKAVAA
+629 
-635 LGNIAS
+635 
-641 ETAIPGLLK
+641 
-650 ALEHSDNDVRRNAV
+650 
-664 AALGNIASETVI
+664 
-676 SGWDVRRKAAFALA
+676 
-690 EIGSETAIPEL
+690 
-701 LKALEDSDKN
+701 LKALEDSDDD
-711 VRRKAAFALAEIG
+711 VRWE
-724 SETAIAGLL
+724 
-733 KALEHSDDYVRVY
+733 
-746 AAFALGKIGSET
+746 AAFALG
-758 AIGGLL
+758 
-764 KALEDSY
+764 
-771 GSVRENAAF
+771 N
-780 ALGKIGSETAIGGLL
+780 
-795 KALEESNKDVRRK
+795 
-808 AVEALGKI
+808 I

-829 EDSDGFVRSN
+829 EDSDY
-839 AAEALGKIG
+839 
-848 SGAAIPDLLKALE
+848 
-861 DSNDDVRV
+861 DVRR
-869 YAAFALGKIGSETAI
+869 Y
-884 GGLLKALEES
+884 
-894 DWYVRWKAAEALGK
+894 AAEALGK

-913 AIPGLLKA
+913 AIPRLLKALEDSDYDVRRYAAEALANICSETAIAGLLKA
-921 LEHSDDYVRWNAAEA
+921 LEDSDDDVRRYAAFALGNIGSETAIAGLLKALEDSDKDVRRYAAEA
-936 LGKIGSETAIP
+936 LGKIGTETAIAGLLKALEDSDERVRMYAAEALGKISSETAIP
-947 GLLKALEDSYGFV
+947 GLLKALEHSNKDV
-960 RMKAAEA
+960 RWKAAFALGKIGSETALAGFLKALEDSNKDVRGNAAFA

-978 GLLKALEDSNEDVRW
+978 GLLKALEDSDDDVRRNAAFALGNIGTETAIAGLLKALEHSDW
-993 NAAFALGK
+993 YVRRNAAYALGKIGSETALAGFLKALEDSNKDIRRNAAFALGK

-1009 GLLKALEH
+1009 GLLKALE
-1017 SDGFVR
+1017 
-1023 RKAAEALGKIGSG
+1023 
-1036 AAIPDLLK
+1036 
-1044 ALEHSYGSVRGK
+1044 
-1056 AAEALGKIGSEAAI
+1056 
-1070 PGLLKALEDSEG
+1070 DSHW
-1082 YVRRYAA
+1082 YVRENAA

-1102 ELIKCLKNPDFVTL
+1102 ELIKCLKNPAFVTL
-1116 NNGDTLS
+1116 NNGETLS
-1123 QARKAL
+1123 QAREAL

-1179 RDKTHTTYKDSIKNF
+1179 RDKTHTIYKDSIKNF

-1241 DAIIH
+1241 DARIH

-1269 KQIDLAKTNSILETV
+1269 KQIDLAKTNSILATL

-1312 RQSEFAAMIKA
+1312 RQSEFAAMIET

-1328 AEDSQNI
+1328 AEDGQNIPTSSEKNASLSSITYDLRGATIGNLAHNVQGSQQNYPQQLNNNNPEKK

>member
-9 KSISDSEK
+9 ESISEK

-28 DVEGKTRPSKTA
+28 DVEGKTRSSKTA
-40 PLLRDLWVQTIEKEP
+40 PLLRDLRVQTIEKERE
-55 QNPQERAERPEKPE
+55 NPQERPERPEKTE

-76 LRKYATNHVLLKGRP
+76 LRKYAANHVHVLLKGRP

-106 SVGAQSLRLNQ
+106 SVGAESLRLNQ

-149 HQLIID
+149 HKLIID
-155 SNTLESWLLENQNF
+155 SNTLESWLLENKNF
-169 SPLLLFDGINELPSD
+169 RPLLLFDGINELPSEP
-184 TARQKLKN
+184 ARQKLKN

-197 AEIPMIFTTRDLG
+197 AEISMIFTTRDLG
-210 SDDLDIEK
+210 SDDLNIEK
-218 KLEMLPLTGRQMED
+218 KLEMLPLTEPQMRD
-232 FVKTYLPEKGEEML
+232 FVKAYLPEKGEEML

-269 FDNNENKIPANL
+269 FDNNQNKIPANL
-281 GLVFQIFTGIYDKKL
+281 GLIFRDFTKIYDKKL

-353 EYYSKQ
+353 EYYGKQ

-388 YTAEELKKKLPHL
+388 YTAEELKKKLPNL

-419 MALLLGL
+419 VALLLGL
-426 LDNETQAKR
+426 LDSETQAKR

-444 LKLGARLAG
+444 LKLGARFAG

-473 KRFKVELLGLTKSN
+473 KRFKVQLLGLTKSN
-487 EVVNELSQALKDS
+487 EVVNELNQALKDS
-500 DWDVRRNAVEA
+500 DRSVRRNASEA
-511 LANIGSETAIP
+511 LAKIGSETAIP

-530 SHEYVRRKAAEVLA
+530 SDRSVRRNASEALA
-544 EIGSETAIAGLF
+544 
-556 KVLEHSD
+556 
-563 KDVRGKAAF
+563 
-572 ALGNIGTET
+572 
-581 AIPGLLKAL
+581 
-590 KDSDKDVRSNAVVA
+590 
-604 LCKIGSETAIA
+604 KIG
-615 GLFKVLEHS
+615 
-624 DKDVR
+624 
-629 GKAVAA
+629 
-635 LGNIAS
+635 S

-650 ALEHSDNDVRRNAV
+650 ALEDSDRYVRRNASEALAKIGSETAIAGLLKALEHSNRYV
-664 AALGNIASETVI
+664 HRRAAAALGKIGTETAIAGLLKALEHSDEYFR
-676 SGWDVRRKAAFALA
+676 WEAAFALGKIGSETA
-690 EIGSETAIPEL
+690 IPELLKALEHSDEYFRSNAAAALGKIGSETAIPEL
-701 LKALEDSDKN
+701 LKALEDSHSF
-711 VRRKAAFALAEIG
+711 VRWEAAFALGKIGTETAIPGLLKALEDSDALVRCKAAFALDEIG

-733 KALEHSDDYVRVY
+733 KALEDSNKDVRGNAAEALGEIGSETAITGLLKALKHSDDDVSSNAA
-746 AAFALGKIGSET
+746 AAFANIPGLLEALEDSIRMHRVEALGKIGSET
-758 AIGGLL
+758 AIAGLV
-764 KALEDSY
+764 KALEDSNKD
-771 GSVRENAAF
+771 VRKNAAF
-780 ALGKIGSETAIGGLL
+780 ALGE
-795 KALEESNKDVRRK
+795 
-808 AVEALGKI
+808 I

-829 EDSDGFVRSN
+829 EDSD
-839 AAEALGKIG
+839 E
-848 SGAAIPDLLKALE
+848 
-861 DSNDDVRV
+861 
-869 YAAFALGKIGSETAI
+869 
-884 GGLLKALEES
+884 
-894 DWYVRWKAAEALGK
+894 YVRG
-908 IGSET
+908 
-913 AIPGLLKA
+913 
-921 LEHSDDYVRWNAAEA
+921 
-936 LGKIGSETAIP
+936 
-947 GLLKALEDSYGFV
+947 
-960 RMKAAEA
+960 
-967 LGNIG
+967 
-972 SETAIP
+972 
-978 GLLKALEDSNEDVRW
+978 
-993 NAAFALGK
+993 NAAFALG
-1001 IGSETAIP
+1001 E
-1009 GLLKALEH
+1009 
-1017 SDGFVR
+1017 
-1023 RKAAEALGKIGSG
+1023 
-1036 AAIPDLLK
+1036 
-1044 ALEHSYGSVRGK
+1044 
-1056 AAEALGKIGSEAAI
+1056 
-1070 PGLLKALEDSEG
+1070 
-1082 YVRRYAA
+1082 
-1089 EALGNIGTETAMT
+1089 IGTEAAMT
-1102 ELIKCLKNPDFVTL
+1102 ELINRLKNPDFVTL

-1123 QARKAL
+1123 EARKAL

-1179 RDKTHTTYKDSIKNF
+1179 RDKTHTSYKDSIKNF
-1194 MQQIGQ
+1194 MRQIGR

-1241 DAIIH
+1241 DARIH

-1269 KQIDLAKTNSILETV
+1269 KEIDLAKTNSIMATL
-1284 NLYDEIRGNIDNL
+1284 NLYDEIRDNIDNL

-1312 RQSEFAAMIKA
+1312 RQSEFAAMIQA

-1328 AEDSQNI
+1328 AEDSQNIPASSEKNASLSSITYDLRGATIGNLAHNVQGNQQNYPQQPNNNNPEEK

>member
-40 PLLRDLWVQTIEKEP
+40 PLLRDLWVQTIEKERE
-55 QNPQERAERPEKPE
+55 NPQERAERPEKPE

-76 LRKYATNHVLLKGRP
+76 LRKYAANHVLLKGRP

-106 SVGAQSLRLNQ
+106 SVGTQSLRLNQ

-149 HQLIID
+149 HKLIID

-169 SPLLLFDGINELPSD
+169 SPLLLFYGINELPSD
-184 TARQKLKN
+184 TARQNLKN

-197 AEIPMIFTTRDLG
+197 AEISMIFTTRDLG
-210 SDDLDIEK
+210 SDDLNIEK
-218 KLEMLPLTGRQMED
+218 KLEMLPLTELQMQD
-232 FVKTYLPEKGEEML
+232 FVKAYLPEKGEEML

-254 ELAETP
+254 ELGETP

-269 FDNNENKIPANL
+269 FDNNQNKIPANL

-296 KADVPTYQ
+296 KADVSTYQ
-304 ESRDWWRELLQVLAW
+304 ESRDWWRELLQLLAW

-401 RDEQLQWD
+401 SDEQLQWD

-444 LKLGARLAG
+444 LKLGARFAG

-487 EVVNELSQALKDS
+487 EVVNELNQALKDS
-500 DWDVRRNAVEA
+500 DWGVRWSAAYA
-511 LANIGSETAIP
+511 LGNIGSETAIP

-530 SHEYVRRKAAEVLA
+530 S
-544 EIGSETAIAGLF
+544 
-556 KVLEHSD
+556 D
-563 KDVRGKAAF
+563 KDVRKNTAE
-572 ALGNIGTET
+572 ALG
-581 AIPGLLKAL
+581 
-590 KDSDKDVRSNAVVA
+590 
-604 LCKIGSETAIA
+604 KIGSETAIPRLLKA
-615 GLFKVLEHS
+615 LEDS
-624 DKDVR
+624 DGYVR
-629 GKAVAA
+629 KNAAQA
-635 LGNIAS
+635 LGKIGS

-650 ALEHSDNDVRRNAV
+650 ALEDSDKDVRKNTAE
-664 AALGNIASETVI
+664 ALGN
-676 SGWDVRRKAAFALA
+676 
-690 EIGSETAIPEL
+690 IGSETAIPRL
-701 LKALEDSDKN
+701 LKALEDSD
-711 VRRKAAFALAEIG
+711 G
-724 SETAIAGLL
+724 
-733 KALEHSDDYVRVY
+733 YVR
-746 AAFALGKIGSET
+746 S
-758 AIGGLL
+758 
-764 KALEDSY
+764 
-771 GSVRENAAF
+771 NAA
-780 ALGKIGSETAIGGLL
+780 
-795 KALEESNKDVRRK
+795 
-808 AVEALGKI
+808 EALGKI

-829 EDSDGFVRSN
+829 EDSN
-839 AAEALGKIG
+839 
-848 SGAAIPDLLKALE
+848 
-861 DSNDDVRV
+861 
-869 YAAFALGKIGSETAI
+869 
-884 GGLLKALEES
+884 S
-894 DWYVRWKAAEALGK
+894 DVRWKAA
-908 IGSET
+908 
-913 AIPGLLKA
+913 
-921 LEHSDDYVRWNAAEA
+921 
-936 LGKIGSETAIP
+936 
-947 GLLKALEDSYGFV
+947 F
-960 RMKAAEA
+960 A

-972 SETAIP
+972 SETAIA
-978 GLLKALEDSNEDVRW
+978 GLLKALEDS
-993 NAAFALGK
+993 
-1001 IGSETAIP
+1001 
-1009 GLLKALEH
+1009 
-1017 SDGFVR
+1017 DGDFR
-1023 RKAAEALGKIGSG
+1023 RKAAEALGK
-1036 AAIPDLLK
+1036 
-1044 ALEHSYGSVRGK
+1044 
-1056 AAEALGKIGSEAAI
+1056 
-1070 PGLLKALEDSEG
+1070 
-1082 YVRRYAA
+1082 
-1089 EALGNIGTETAMT
+1089 IGTETAMT

-1116 NNGDTLS
+1116 NDGDNLFK
-1123 QARKAL
+1123 AREAL

-1194 MQQIGQ
+1194 MRQIGQ

-1241 DAIIH
+1241 DARIH

-1312 RQSEFAAMIKA
+1312 RQSEFAAMIQK

>member
-55 QNPQERAERPEKPE
+55 QNRQERPERPEKTE

-106 SVGAQSLRLNQ
+106 SVEAQSLRLNQ

-149 HQLIID
+149 HKLIID

-169 SPLLLFDGINELPSD
+169 RPLLLFDGINELPSEA
-184 TARQKLKN
+184 ARQNLKN

-197 AEIPMIFTTRDLG
+197 AEISMIFTTRDLG

-218 KLEMLPLTGRQMED
+218 KLEMLPLTEPQMQD
-232 FVKTYLPEKGEEML
+232 FVKAYLPEKGEEML

-269 FDNNENKIPANL
+269 FDDNQNKIPANL

-359 WLKDL
+359 WLEDL

-444 LKLGARLAG
+444 LKLGARFAG

-487 EVVNELSQALKDS
+487 QVVN
-500 DWDVRRNAVEA
+500 
-511 LANIGSETAIP
+511 
-522 GLLKALED
+522 
-530 SHEYVRRKAAEVLA
+530 
-544 EIGSETAIAGLF
+544 
-556 KVLEHSD
+556 
-563 KDVRGKAAF
+563 
-572 ALGNIGTET
+572 
-581 AIPGLLKAL
+581 
-590 KDSDKDVRSNAVVA
+590 
-604 LCKIGSETAIA
+604 
-615 GLFKVLEHS
+615 
-624 DKDVR
+624 
-629 GKAVAA
+629 
-635 LGNIAS
+635 
-641 ETAIPGLLK
+641 
-650 ALEHSDNDVRRNAV
+650 
-664 AALGNIASETVI
+664 
-676 SGWDVRRKAAFALA
+676 
-690 EIGSETAIPEL
+690 EL
-701 LKALEDSDKN
+701 LKALEDSDDD
-711 VRRKAAFALAEIG
+711 VRR
-724 SETAIAGLL
+724 
-733 KALEHSDDYVRVY
+733 
-746 AAFALGKIGSET
+746 
-758 AIGGLL
+758 
-764 KALEDSY
+764 
-771 GSVRENAAF
+771 NAAF
-780 ALGKIGSETAIGGLL
+780 ALG
-795 KALEESNKDVRRK
+795 
-808 AVEALGKI
+808 
-816 GSETAIA
+816 
-823 GLLKAL
+823 
-829 EDSDGFVRSN
+829 
-839 AAEALGKIG
+839 
-848 SGAAIPDLLKALE
+848 
-861 DSNDDVRV
+861 
-869 YAAFALGKIGSETAI
+869 
-884 GGLLKALEES
+884 
-894 DWYVRWKAAEALGK
+894 
-908 IGSET
+908 
-913 AIPGLLKA
+913 
-921 LEHSDDYVRWNAAEA
+921 
-936 LGKIGSETAIP
+936 
-947 GLLKALEDSYGFV
+947 
-960 RMKAAEA
+960 
-967 LGNIG
+967 NIG
-972 SETAIP
+972 S
-978 GLLKALEDSNEDVRW
+978 
-993 NAAFALGK
+993 
-1001 IGSETAIP
+1001 
-1009 GLLKALEH
+1009 
-1017 SDGFVR
+1017 
-1023 RKAAEALGKIGSG
+1023 
-1036 AAIPDLLK
+1036 
-1044 ALEHSYGSVRGK
+1044 
-1056 AAEALGKIGSEAAI
+1056 
-1070 PGLLKALEDSEG
+1070 
-1082 YVRRYAA
+1082 
-1089 EALGNIGTETAMT
+1089 ETAMT

-1123 QARKAL
+1123 QAREAL
-1129 DTIQNKLKYYH
+1129 DIIQNKLKYYH

-1164 NQLVQAFAAKGIEII
+1164 NQLVQAFDAKGIEII

-1194 MQQIGQ
+1194 MRQIGQ

-1231 YQRIFPIILP
+1231 YKRIFPIILP
-1241 DAIIH
+1241 DARIY

-1269 KQIDLAKTNSILETV
+1269 KQLDLVNTNSIMATL

-1312 RQSEFAAMIKA
+1312 RQSEFAAMIQK

>member
-1 MIDWTPYL
+1 MIDWTSYL
-9 KSISDSEK
+9 ESISEK

-28 DVEGKTRPSKTA
+28 DVEGKTRPAKTA

-55 QNPQERAERPEKPE
+55 QNRQERPERPEKTE
-69 RFTVLDG
+69 RFTVLEG
-76 LRKYATNHVLLKGRP
+76 LRKYAANHVLLKGRP

-106 SVGAQSLRLNQ
+106 SVGAQSLRPNQ

-149 HQLIID
+149 HKLIID

-169 SPLLLFDGINELPSD
+169 IPLLLFDGINELPSD
-184 TARQKLKN
+184 PARQKLKN
-192 FRQQY
+192 FCQQY

-218 KLEMLPLTGRQMED
+218 KLEMLPLTELQMQD

-269 FDNNENKIPANL
+269 FDDNENKIPANL
-281 GLVFQIFTGIYDKKL
+281 GLVFQIFTGIYNKKL

-359 WLKDL
+359 WLEDL

-388 YTAEELKKKLPHL
+388 YTAEELRDKLRLGHL
-401 RDEQLQWD
+401 SDEQLKWD

-426 LDNETQAKR
+426 LDNETEAKR

-453 EVNFKFQKQTVG
+453 EVNFKFQKQTVE
-465 LVLGLDVP
+465 LVLRLDVP
-473 KRFKVELLGLTKSN
+473 KRFKVELLGLIKSN
-487 EVVNELSQALKDS
+487 EVVIELLKALEDS
-500 DWDVRRNAVEA
+500 DKDVRRKAAFA
-511 LANIGSETAIP
+511 LGNIGSETAIP

-530 SHEYVRRKAAEVLA
+530 SDNYVRRKAAFALGNIGSETAIPGLLKALEDSDEYVRSNAAFALA
-544 EIGSETAIAGLF
+544 KIGSETAIAGLL
-556 KVLEHSD
+556 KALEDSD
-563 KDVRGKAAF
+563 RYVRRKAAV
-572 ALGNIGTET
+572 ALAKIGTET

-590 KDSDKDVRSNAVVA
+590 EDSSKDVRRNAAFA
-604 LCKIGSETAIA
+604 LGKIGTETAIP
-615 GLFKVLEHS
+615 GLLKALEDS
-624 DKDVR
+624 YEDVR
-629 GKAVAA
+629 EKAAVALA
-635 LGNIAS
+635 KIGS

-650 ALEHSDNDVRRNAV
+650 ALEHSDYAVRLNAAEALAEIGSETAIPGLLKALEHSDEYVRLNAAVALVKIGSETAIAGLLKALEHSDDDVRRDAADALGDIGSETAIPGLLKALEDYDKDVRRNAAFALAKIGSETAIAV
-664 AALGNIASETVI
+664 LLKALEHPNEYVRRNAAEALGNIGSETAI
-676 SGWDVRRKAAFALA
+676 AGLLKALEHSNWYVRWKAAEALAKIGSETAIAGLLKALEHSDYAVRLNAAVALA

-701 LKALEDSDKN
+701 LKALE
-711 VRRKAAFALAEIG
+711 
-724 SETAIAGLL
+724 
-733 KALEHSDDYVRVY
+733 HSYE
-746 AAFALGKIGSET
+746 G
-758 AIGGLL
+758 
-764 KALEDSY
+764 
-771 GSVRENAAF
+771 
-780 ALGKIGSETAIGGLL
+780 
-795 KALEESNKDVRRK
+795 
-808 AVEALGKI
+808 
-816 GSETAIA
+816 
-823 GLLKAL
+823 
-829 EDSDGFVRSN
+829 
-839 AAEALGKIG
+839 
-848 SGAAIPDLLKALE
+848 
-861 DSNDDVRV
+861 
-869 YAAFALGKIGSETAI
+869 
-884 GGLLKALEES
+884 
-894 DWYVRWKAAEALGK
+894 
-908 IGSET
+908 
-913 AIPGLLKA
+913 
-921 LEHSDDYVRWNAAEA
+921 VRWNAAEA

-947 GLLKALEDSYGFV
+947 GLLKALEDSDKCV
-960 RMKAAEA
+960 RRKAAE
-967 LGNIG
+967 
-972 SETAIP
+972 
-978 GLLKALEDSNEDVRW
+978 
-993 NAAFALGK
+993 ALGK

-1009 GLLKALEH
+1009 GLLKALED
-1017 SDGFVR
+1017 SDEYVR
-1023 RKAAEALGKIGSG
+1023 R
-1036 AAIPDLLK
+1036 D
-1044 ALEHSYGSVRGK
+1044 
-1056 AAEALGKIGSEAAI
+1056 AAEALGKIGSEIAI
-1070 PGLLKALEDSEG
+1070 PGLLKALEDSYFE
-1082 YVRRYAA
+1082 VRRYAA
-1089 EALGNIGTETAMT
+1089 EALGNIGSETAMT
-1102 ELIKCLKNPDFVTL
+1102 ELIKCLKNPAFVTL
-1116 NNGDTLS
+1116 NNRYTLYP
-1123 QARKAL
+1123 ARKAL

-1241 DAIIH
+1241 DARIH

-1269 KQIDLAKTNSILETV
+1269 KQIDLAKTNSILATL

-1312 RQSEFAAMIKA
+1312 RQSEFAAMIQA

-1328 AEDSQNI
+1328 AEDGQTSSNQSPVKSESKYTIHAKNLQIIEKGDGQIQDSSS

>member
-55 QNPQERAERPEKPE
+55 QNRQERPERPEKTE

-106 SVGAQSLRLNQ
+106 SVEAQSLRLNQ

-149 HQLIID
+149 HKLIID

-169 SPLLLFDGINELPSD
+169 RPLLLFDGINELPSEA
-184 TARQKLKN
+184 ARQNLKN

-197 AEIPMIFTTRDLG
+197 AEISMIFTTRDLG

-218 KLEMLPLTGRQMED
+218 KLEMLPLTEPQMQD
-232 FVKTYLPEKGEEML
+232 FVKAYLPEKGEEML

-269 FDNNENKIPANL
+269 FDDNQNKIPANL

-359 WLKDL
+359 WLEDL

-444 LKLGARLAG
+444 LKLGARFAG

-487 EVVNELSQALKDS
+487 QVVNELLKALEDS
-500 DWDVRRNAVEA
+500 DEDVRGNAVEA

-544 EIGSETAIAGLF
+544 EIGSETAIAGLL
-556 KVLEHSD
+556 KALEDSHEY
-563 KDVRGKAAF
+563 VRGKAAF

-590 KDSDKDVRSNAVVA
+590 
-604 LCKIGSETAIA
+604 
-615 GLFKVLEHS
+615 
-624 DKDVR
+624 
-629 GKAVAA
+629 
-635 LGNIAS
+635 
-641 ETAIPGLLK
+641 
-650 ALEHSDNDVRRNAV
+650 
-664 AALGNIASETVI
+664 
-676 SGWDVRRKAAFALA
+676 
-690 EIGSETAIPEL
+690 
-701 LKALEDSDKN
+701 EDSDRY
-711 VRRKAAFALAEIG
+711 VRWNASEALA
-724 SETAIAGLL
+724 
-733 KALEHSDDYVRVY
+733 
-746 AAFALGKIGSET
+746 
-758 AIGGLL
+758 
-764 KALEDSY
+764 
-771 GSVRENAAF
+771 
-780 ALGKIGSETAIGGLL
+780 
-795 KALEESNKDVRRK
+795 
-808 AVEALGKI
+808 KI

-829 EDSDGFVRSN
+829 EDSDRFVRSRYVRRR
-839 AAEALGKIG
+839 AAAALGKIG
-848 SGAAIPDLLKALE
+848 TETAIAGLIKALE
-861 DSNDDVRV
+861 HSDGDVRFE
-869 YAAFALGKIGSETAI
+869 AAFALGKIGSETAI
-884 GGLLKALEES
+884 PELLKALKDS
-894 DWYVRWKAAEALGK
+894 DGDFFRCKAVEALG
-908 IGSET
+908 E
-913 AIPGLLKA
+913 
-921 LEHSDDYVRWNAAEA
+921 
-936 LGKIGSETAIP
+936 IGSETAIP
-947 GLLKALEDSYGFV
+947 GLLKALEDSDEYV
-960 RMKAAEA
+960 RMSAAEA
-967 LGNIG
+967 LGKIG
-972 SETAIP
+972 SETAIAW
-978 GLLKALEDSNEDVRW
+978 LLKALEDSDEFVRFQ
-993 NAAFALGK
+993 AAFALGK

-1009 GLLKALEH
+1009 ELLKALE
-1017 SDGFVR
+1017 DYNNKDVR
-1023 RKAAEALGKIGSG
+1023 SHAAASLGEIGTET
-1036 AAIPDLLK
+1036 AIPELLK
-1044 ALEHSYGSVRGK
+1044 ALEDYNNKDVRSH
-1056 AAEALGKIGSEAAI
+1056 AAASLGEIGTETAI
-1070 PGLLKALEDSEG
+1070 PGLLKALEDSDDDVRRKAAEALAEIG
-1082 YVRRYAA
+1082 TETAIPGLLKALEHSKEYVRGYAAFALGNIGTETAIPELLKALKDSYWSVSWYAA
-1089 EALGNIGTETAMT
+1089 EALGNIGTETAIAGLLKALEDSDDDVRRNAAFALGNIATETAIPGLLKALEDSDDDVRRNAAFALGNIGSETAMT

-1123 QARKAL
+1123 QAREAL
-1129 DTIQNKLKYYH
+1129 DIIQNKLKYYH

-1164 NQLVQAFAAKGIEII
+1164 NQLVQAFDAKGIEII

-1194 MQQIGQ
+1194 MRQIGQ

-1231 YQRIFPIILP
+1231 YKRIFPIILP
-1241 DAIIH
+1241 DARIY

-1269 KQIDLAKTNSILETV
+1269 KQLDLVNTNSIMATL

-1312 RQSEFAAMIKA
+1312 RQSEFAAMIQK

>member
-55 QNPQERAERPEKPE
+55 QNPQERPERPEKPE

-149 HQLIID
+149 HKLIID

-169 SPLLLFDGINELPSD
+169 RPLLLFDGINELPSEA
-184 TARQKLKN
+184 ARQNLKN

-197 AEIPMIFTTRDLG
+197 AEISMIFTTRDLG

-218 KLEMLPLTGRQMED
+218 KLEMLPLTEPQMRD
-232 FVKTYLPEKGEEML
+232 FVKAYLPEKGEEML

-254 ELAETP
+254 ELGETP
-260 LLLWMLCSV
+260 LLLSMLCSV
-269 FDNNENKIPANL
+269 FDDNQNKIPANL
-281 GLVFQIFTGIYDKKL
+281 GLIFQIFTGIYDKEL
-296 KADVPTYQ
+296 KADVSTYQ

-401 RDEQLQWD
+401 RDDQLQWD

-500 DWDVRRNAVEA
+500 DWGVRWNAASVLGNISPETAIAELLKALEDSNSDVRRRAA
-511 LANIGSETAIP
+511 LALGKIGSETAIM

-530 SHEYVRRKAAEVLA
+530 SDEYVRRNAAFALGN
-544 EIGSETAIAGLF
+544 IGSETAIAGL
-556 KVLEHSD
+556 
-563 KDVRGKAAF
+563 
-572 ALGNIGTET
+572 
-581 AIPGLLKAL
+581 LKAL
-590 KDSDKDVRSNAVVA
+590 KDSDESVRGNAAFA
-604 LCKIGSETAIA
+604 LAKIGSETAIA
-615 GLFKVLEHS
+615 E
-624 DKDVR
+624 
-629 GKAVAA
+629 
-635 LGNIAS
+635 
-641 ETAIPGLLK
+641 LLK
-650 ALEHSDNDVRRNAV
+650 ALEHSDN
-664 AALGNIASETVI
+664 
-676 SGWDVRRKAAFALA
+676 
-690 EIGSETAIPEL
+690 
-701 LKALEDSDKN
+701 ALE
-711 VRRKAAFALAEIG
+711 ALTEIET
-724 SETAIAGLL
+724 ETAIAGLL
-733 KALEHSDDYVRVY
+733 KALEHSDEGVR
-746 AAFALGKIGSET
+746 G
-758 AIGGLL
+758 
-764 KALEDSY
+764 
-771 GSVRENAAF
+771 NAAF
-780 ALGKIGSETAIGGLL
+780 
-795 KALEESNKDVRRK
+795 
-808 AVEALGKI
+808 ALGKI

-829 EDSDGFVRSN
+829 E
-839 AAEALGKIG
+839 
-848 SGAAIPDLLKALE
+848 
-861 DSNDDVRV
+861 
-869 YAAFALGKIGSETAI
+869 
-884 GGLLKALEES
+884 
-894 DWYVRWKAAEALGK
+894 
-908 IGSET
+908 
-913 AIPGLLKA
+913 
-921 LEHSDDYVRWNAAEA
+921 HSD
-936 LGKIGSETAIP
+936 
-947 GLLKALEDSYGFV
+947 
-960 RMKAAEA
+960 
-967 LGNIG
+967 
-972 SETAIP
+972 
-978 GLLKALEDSNEDVRW
+978 EDVRW
-993 NAAFALGK
+993 YAAFALGK

-1009 GLLKALEH
+1009 GLLKALED
-1017 SDGFVR
+1017 SDEFVR
-1023 RKAAEALGKIGSG
+1023 RKAAEALG
-1036 AAIPDLLK
+1036 
-1044 ALEHSYGSVRGK
+1044 
-1056 AAEALGKIGSEAAI
+1056 
-1070 PGLLKALEDSEG
+1070 
-1082 YVRRYAA
+1082 
-1089 EALGNIGTETAMT
+1089 NIGTEAAMT

-1123 QARKAL
+1123 QAREAL
-1129 DTIQNKLKYYH
+1129 DIIQNKLKYYH
-1140 PLSQPMNQQVY
+1140 PLPES
-1151 ISYNWQEDSNEMA
+1151 ISYSTQSPTSETSS
-1164 NQLVQAFAAKGIEII
+1164 I
-1179 RDKTHTTYKDSIKNF
+1179 TYDLR
-1194 MQQIGQ
+1194 G
-1200 GKCVVAVISDR
+1200 
-1211 YLKSEN
+1211 
-1217 CMFELVEIARNGDF
+1217 
-1231 YQRIFPIILP
+1231 
-1241 DAIIH
+1241 AIISNLAH
-1246 KDFERIDYLKYWED
+1246 NVQGSQQNYPQQHNNNNPE
-1260 EKAKLQAKY
+1260 EK
-1269 KQIDLAKTNSILETV
+1269 
-1284 NLYDEIRGNIDNL
+1284 
-1297 TNILKDMNTLNIDLH
+1297 
-1312 RQSEFAAMIKA
+1312 
-1323 VETKL
+1323 
-1328 AEDSQNI
+1328 

>member
-28 DVEGKTRPSKTA
+28 DVEGKTRPAKTA

-55 QNPQERAERPEKPE
+55 QNRQERPERPEKPE

-149 HQLIID
+149 HKLIID

-169 SPLLLFDGINELPSD
+169 RPLLLFDGINELPSD
-184 TARQKLKN
+184 TARQNLKN

-197 AEIPMIFTTRDLG
+197 AEISMIFTTRDLG

-218 KLEMLPLTGRQMED
+218 KLEMLPLSEAQMRD
-232 FVKTYLPEKGEEML
+232 FVKAYLPEKGEEML

-269 FDNNENKIPANL
+269 FDDNQNKIPANL

-319 KMTQGESK
+319 KMNQGESK

-364 LKYHLIHLEGND
+364 LKYHLIHLEGNH

-401 RDEQLQWD
+401 RDEQLKWD

-419 MALLLGL
+419 VALLLGL

-473 KRFKVELLGLTKSN
+473 KWFKVKLLGLTKSN
-487 EVVNELSQALKDS
+487 QVVNELSQALEDS
-500 DWDVRRNAVEA
+500 DWGVRRSAAEA
-511 LANIGSETAIP
+511 LAE
-522 GLLKALED
+522 
-530 SHEYVRRKAAEVLA
+530 
-544 EIGSETAIAGLF
+544 
-556 KVLEHSD
+556 
-563 KDVRGKAAF
+563 
-572 ALGNIGTET
+572 IGTET
-581 AIPGLLKAL
+581 A
-590 KDSDKDVRSNAVVA
+590 
-604 LCKIGSETAIA
+604 T
-615 GLFKVLEHS
+615 
-624 DKDVR
+624 
-629 GKAVAA
+629 
-635 LGNIAS
+635 
-641 ETAIPGLLK
+641 
-650 ALEHSDNDVRRNAV
+650 
-664 AALGNIASETVI
+664 
-676 SGWDVRRKAAFALA
+676 
-690 EIGSETAIPEL
+690 
-701 LKALEDSDKN
+701 
-711 VRRKAAFALAEIG
+711 
-724 SETAIAGLL
+724 AGLL
-733 KALEHSDDYVRVY
+733 KALEHSDDDVRMR
-746 AAFALGKIGSET
+746 AALALSKIGSET
-758 AIGGLL
+758 AIAELL
-764 KALEDSY
+764 KALEHSDDD
-771 GSVRENAAF
+771 VRMRAAL
-780 ALGKIGSETAIGGLL
+780 ALSKIGSETAIAELL
-795 KALEESNKDVRRK
+795 KALKDSDWYVRGN
-808 AVEALGKI
+808 AAFALGNI

-829 EDSDGFVRSN
+829 EDSYS
-839 AAEALGKIG
+839 
-848 SGAAIPDLLKALE
+848 
-861 DSNDDVRV
+861 
-869 YAAFALGKIGSETAI
+869 
-884 GGLLKALEES
+884 
-894 DWYVRWKAAEALGK
+894 
-908 IGSET
+908 
-913 AIPGLLKA
+913 
-921 LEHSDDYVRWNAAEA
+921 YVRWN
-936 LGKIGSETAIP
+936 
-947 GLLKALEDSYGFV
+947 
-960 RMKAAEA
+960 AAEA

-978 GLLKALEDSNEDVRW
+978 GLLKALEDSDRFVRRNAAEALAKIGSETAIAELLKALEHSDDDDRW
-993 NAAFALGK
+993 NAAEALGK
-1001 IGSETAIP
+1001 IGSETAIAELLKALEHSDEDVRGNAALALGNIGSEAAIPELLKPLEHPNEYVRGKAAEALGNIGSETAIP
-1009 GLLKALEH
+1009 GLLKALKD
-1017 SDGFVR
+1017 SYFSVR
-1023 RKAAEALGKIGSG
+1023 WKAAEALGKIGS
-1036 AAIPDLLK
+1036 K
-1044 ALEHSYGSVRGK
+1044 
-1056 AAEALGKIGSEAAI
+1056 
-1070 PGLLKALEDSEG
+1070 
-1082 YVRRYAA
+1082 
-1089 EALGNIGTETAMT
+1089 TAMT

-1123 QARKAL
+1123 EAREAL

-1179 RDKTHTTYKDSIKNF
+1179 RDKTHTSYKDSIKNF
-1194 MQQIGQ
+1194 MRQIGR
-1200 GKCVVAVISDR
+1200 GKCVVVVISDR

-1241 DAIIH
+1241 DARRIH
-1246 KDFERIDYLKYWED
+1246 KAIERLQYIRHWEGRIQ
-1260 EKAKLQAKY
+1260 ELENAMHSGGLANLQG
-1269 KQIDLAKTNSILETV
+1269 ITDDL
-1284 NLYDEIRGNIDNL
+1284 NLYTEIRHRIASL
-1297 TNILKDMNTLNIDLH
+1297 TDILKDMNTLDINLH
-1312 RQSEFAAMIKA
+1312 RQSEFAAMIEA

-1328 AEDSQNI
+1328 AEDSQKLSNQSPVKSESKYRRC

>member
-55 QNPQERAERPEKPE
+55 QNPQERAEKAKNPKK
-69 RFTVLDG
+69 VLEL
-76 LRKYATNHVLLKGRP
+76 LREYAADHVLLKGRP

-106 SVGAQSLRLNQ
+106 SVGVQSLRLNQ

-149 HQLIID
+149 HKLIID

-169 SPLLLFDGINELPSD
+169 RPLLLFDGINELPSEA
-184 TARQKLKN
+184 ARQNLKN

-197 AEIPMIFTTRDLG
+197 AEISMIFTTRDLG

-218 KLEMLPLTGRQMED
+218 KLEMLPLSEAQMRD
-232 FVKTYLPEKGEEML
+232 FVKVYLPEKGEEML

-254 ELAETP
+254 EFGQTP
-260 LLLWMLCSV
+260 LLLWMLCSF
-269 FDNNENKIPANL
+269 FDNNQNKIPANL
-281 GLVFQIFTGIYDKKL
+281 GLVFRDFTKEIDIRKGVKISEDL
-296 KADVPTYQ
+296 HLWQ
-304 ESRDWWRELLQVLAW
+304 NRLLQHLAW
-319 KMTQGESK
+319 TMTTGENP
-327 TEIQVAISRTEAE
+327 TEIKLSISKNQAE
-340 EELSKFIKNKGFP
+340 EILIKFLQGKISYPDNTALK
-353 EYYSKQ
+353 
-359 WLKDL
+359 WLEDL

-401 RDEQLQWD
+401 RDEQLKWD

-487 EVVNELSQALKDS
+487 QVVNQLLKALKDS
-500 DWDVRRNAVEA
+500 DEDVRGNAVEA
-511 LANIGSETAIP
+511 LGKIGTETAIA
-522 GLLKALED
+522 GLLKALKD
-530 SHEYVRRKAAEVLA
+530 SYFSVRWKAVEALGK
-544 EIGSETAIAGLF
+544 IGSETAIAGL
-556 KVLEHSD
+556 
-563 KDVRGKAAF
+563 
-572 ALGNIGTET
+572 
-581 AIPGLLKAL
+581 LKAL
-590 KDSDKDVRSNAVVA
+590 EDSDKDVRSNAVVA

-629 GKAVAA
+629 GKA
-635 LGNIAS
+635 
-641 ETAIPGLLK
+641 
-650 ALEHSDNDVRRNAV
+650 
-664 AALGNIASETVI
+664 
-676 SGWDVRRKAAFALA
+676 
-690 EIGSETAIPEL
+690 
-701 LKALEDSDKN
+701 
-711 VRRKAAFALAEIG
+711 
-724 SETAIAGLL
+724 
-733 KALEHSDDYVRVY
+733 
-746 AAFALGKIGSET
+746 AFALGKIGSET
-758 AIGGLL
+758 AIPRSL
-764 KALEDSY
+764 KALENSDRNARRS
-771 GSVRENAAF
+771 AAF
-780 ALGKIGSETAIGGLL
+780 ALGKIGSEEGIPVLL
-795 KALEESNKDVRRK
+795 KALEDSDGYVRWKAAAGLAKISSETAIPVLLKALEHSNQYVRGN
-808 AVEALGKI
+808 AVWVLGNI
-816 GSETAIA
+816 GTETAIA

-829 EDSDGFVRSN
+829 EDSNWF
-839 AAEALGKIG
+839 
-848 SGAAIPDLLKALE
+848 
-861 DSNDDVRV
+861 VRV
-869 YAAFALGKIGSETAI
+869 Y
-884 GGLLKALEES
+884 
-894 DWYVRWKAAEALGK
+894 AAEALGK

-913 AIPGLLKA
+913 AIPELLKA
-921 LEHSDDYVRWNAAEA
+921 LKDSDKDVRRKAAEA
-936 LGKIGSETAIP
+936 LGNIGSETAIP
-947 GLLKALEDSYGFV
+947 GLLKALEDSDKDV
-960 RMKAAEA
+960 RRKAAEA

-978 GLLKALEDSNEDVRW
+978 GLLKALEDSNQYVRGK
-993 NAAFALGK
+993 AVEALGK
-1001 IGSETAIP
+1001 IGSETAIA
-1009 GLLKALEH
+1009 GLLKALK
-1017 SDGFVR
+1017 D
-1023 RKAAEALGKIGSG
+1023 
-1036 AAIPDLLK
+1036 
-1044 ALEHSYGSVRGK
+1044 SYSSVRWN
-1056 AAEALGKIGSEAAI
+1056 A
-1070 PGLLKALEDSEG
+1070 
-1082 YVRRYAA
+1082 V
-1089 EALGNIGTETAMT
+1089 EALGNIGSETAMT

-1116 NNGDTLS
+1116 NNGDTLF

-1140 PLSQPMNQQVY
+1140 PLSQPMNQQIY

-1179 RDKTHTTYKDSIKNF
+1179 RDKTHTSYKDSIKNF

-1241 DAIIH
+1241 DARIH

-1260 EKAKLQAKY
+1260 EKSQLQAKY
-1269 KQIDLAKTNSILETV
+1269 KQLDLVNTNSIMATL
-1284 NLYDEIRGNIDNL
+1284 NLYNEIRSNIDNL
-1297 TNILKDMNTLNIDLH
+1297 TNIIKDMNNLDIDLH
-1312 RQSEFAAMIKA
+1312 SQSKFAAMIQK

>member
-40 PLLRDLWVQTIEKEP
+40 PLMDLQVQTIEKEP
-55 QNPQERAERPEKPE
+55 QNPQERPERPEKPE

-149 HQLIID
+149 HKLIID

-184 TARQKLKN
+184 PARRDLKN

-197 AEIPMIFTTRDLG
+197 AEISMIFTTRDLG
-210 SDDLDIEK
+210 SDDLNIEK
-218 KLEMLPLTGRQMED
+218 KLEMLPLTELQMQD
-232 FVKTYLPEKGEEML
+232 FVKAYLPEKGEEML

-269 FDNNENKIPANL
+269 FDDNQNKIPANL

-364 LKYHLIHLEGND
+364 LKYHLIHLEGNE

-453 EVNFKFQKQTVG
+453 EVNFEFQKQTVG

-487 EVVNELSQALKDS
+487 EVVNELNQALKDS
-500 DWDVRRNAVEA
+500 DWNVRWKAVQA
-511 LANIGSETAIP
+511 LDNIS
-522 GLLKALED
+522 
-530 SHEYVRRKAAEVLA
+530 
-544 EIGSETAIAGLF
+544 SETAIA
-556 KVLEHSD
+556 
-563 KDVRGKAAF
+563 
-572 ALGNIGTET
+572 
-581 AIPGLLKAL
+581 
-590 KDSDKDVRSNAVVA
+590 
-604 LCKIGSETAIA
+604 
-615 GLFKVLEHS
+615 
-624 DKDVR
+624 
-629 GKAVAA
+629 
-635 LGNIAS
+635 
-641 ETAIPGLLK
+641 
-650 ALEHSDNDVRRNAV
+650 
-664 AALGNIASETVI
+664 
-676 SGWDVRRKAAFALA
+676 
-690 EIGSETAIPEL
+690 EL
-701 LKALEDSDKN
+701 LKALEDSN
-711 VRRKAAFALAEIG
+711 VFVRR
-724 SETAIAGLL
+724 
-733 KALEHSDDYVRVY
+733 Y
-746 AAFALGKIGSET
+746 AA
-758 AIGGLL
+758 
-764 KALEDSY
+764 
-771 GSVRENAAF
+771 
-780 ALGKIGSETAIGGLL
+780 
-795 KALEESNKDVRRK
+795 
-808 AVEALGKI
+808 EALGKI

-829 EDSDGFVRSN
+829 EDSHWSVRIK
-839 AAEALGKIG
+839 AAEALAKIG
-848 SGAAIPDLLKALE
+848 SEIAIPGLLKALE
-861 DSNDDVRV
+861 DSDKDVRM
-869 YAAFALGKIGSETAI
+869 S
-884 GGLLKALEES
+884 
-894 DWYVRWKAAEALGK
+894 AAEALGK

-913 AIPGLLKA
+913 AI
-921 LEHSDDYVRWNAAEA
+921 AE
-936 LGKIGSETAIP
+936 
-947 GLLKALEDSYGFV
+947 
-960 RMKAAEA
+960 
-967 LGNIG
+967 
-972 SETAIP
+972 
-978 GLLKALEDSNEDVRW
+978 LLKALEDSNKDVRR
-993 NAAFALGK
+993 N
-1001 IGSETAIP
+1001 
-1009 GLLKALEH
+1009 
-1017 SDGFVR
+1017 
-1023 RKAAEALGKIGSG
+1023 AAEALGEIGLEE
-1036 AAIPDLLK
+1036 AIP
-1044 ALEHSYGSVRGK
+1044 ALINALSDEEDSVRFS
-1056 AAEALGKIGSEAAI
+1056 ATDAIGKIVS
-1070 PGLLKALEDSEG
+1070 
-1082 YVRRYAA
+1082 RYA
-1089 EALGNIGTETAMT
+1089 LTQNGT
-1102 ELIKCLKNPDFVTL
+1102 
-1116 NNGDTLS
+1116 
-1123 QARKAL
+1123 QA
-1129 DTIQNKLKYYH
+1129 
-1140 PLSQPMNQQVY
+1140 
-1151 ISYNWQEDSNEMA
+1151 
-1164 NQLVQAFAAKGIEII
+1164 
-1179 RDKTHTTYKDSIKNF
+1179 
-1194 MQQIGQ
+1194 
-1200 GKCVVAVISDR
+1200 
-1211 YLKSEN
+1211 
-1217 CMFELVEIARNGDF
+1217 
-1231 YQRIFPIILP
+1231 
-1241 DAIIH
+1241 
-1246 KDFERIDYLKYWED
+1246 
-1260 EKAKLQAKY
+1260 
-1269 KQIDLAKTNSILETV
+1269 
-1284 NLYDEIRGNIDNL
+1284 
-1297 TNILKDMNTLNIDLH
+1297 
-1312 RQSEFAAMIKA
+1312 
-1323 VETKL
+1323 
-1328 AEDSQNI
+1328 

>member
-9 KSISDSEK
+9 TSVSEK
-17 YAQWETFYTLT
+17 YAQWWEVYTLT
-28 DVEGKTRPSKTA
+28 DVEGRKQQPKTA
-40 PLLRDLWVQTIEKEP
+40 PLLGDFWVEEIKRERDNQ
-55 QNPQERAERPEKPE
+55 QEREEKRE

-76 LRKYATNHVLLKGRP
+76 LRKYAANHVHVLLKGRP

-106 SVGAQSLRLNQ
+106 AQSLRLNQ

-149 HQLIID
+149 HKLIID

-169 SPLLLFDGINELPSD
+169 RPLLLFDGINELPSD
-184 TARQKLKN
+184 TARRGDLKN

-197 AEIPMIFTTRDLG
+197 AEISMIFTTRDLG
-210 SDDLDIEK
+210 IDDLNIEK
-218 KLEMLPLTGRQMED
+218 KLEMLPLTEPQMRY

-254 ELAETP
+254 ELGETP

-269 FDNNENKIPANL
+269 FDNNQNKIPANL

-340 EELSKFIKNKGFP
+340 EELSKFIKNKGLP
-353 EYYSKQ
+353 KHYSKQ
-359 WLKDL
+359 WLEDL

-419 MALLLGL
+419 VALLLGM
-426 LDNETQAKR
+426 LDKKTDALR
-435 VVKLGLEID
+435 VVNLALVVDK
-444 LKLGARLAG
+444 KLGARLAG
-453 EVNFKFQKQTVG
+453 EVKKDWQQETVA
-465 LVLGLDVP
+465 LVLGLNLP
-473 KRFKVELLGLTKSN
+473 QLFTIELLKMTRSDAAIFRLIQFLKNSN
-487 EVVNELSQALKDS
+487 S
-500 DWDVRRNAVEA
+500 DVRRNAA
-511 LANIGSETAIP
+511 
-522 GLLKALED
+522 KALFKIGGSKIIIPELI
-530 SHEYVRRKAAEVLA
+530 KA
-544 EIGSETAIAGLF
+544 S
-556 KVLEHSD
+556 EHSY
-563 KDVRGKAAF
+563 
-572 ALGNIGTET
+572 
-581 AIPGLLKAL
+581 IPEL
-590 KDSDKDVRSNAVVA
+590 
-604 LCKIGSETAIA
+604 I
-615 GLFKVLEHS
+615 
-624 DKDVR
+624 
-629 GKAVAA
+629 
-635 LGNIAS
+635 
-641 ETAIPGLLK
+641 K
-650 ALEHSDNDVRRNAV
+650 ALEHSYKKYFCSQASLV
-664 AALGNIASETVI
+664 NIKL
-676 SGWDVRRKAAFALA
+676 KAAISSLI
-690 EIGSETAIPEL
+690 E
-701 LKALEDSDKN
+701 ALEDPYK
-711 VRRKAAFALAEIG
+711 
-724 SETAIAGLL
+724 
-733 KALEHSDDYVRVY
+733 Y
-746 AAFALGKIGSET
+746 ARNQS
-758 AIGGLL
+758 
-764 KALEDSY
+764 
-771 GSVRENAAF
+771 
-780 ALGKIGSETAIGGLL
+780 
-795 KALEESNKDVRRK
+795 
-808 AVEALGKI
+808 
-816 GSETAIA
+816 
-823 GLLKAL
+823 
-829 EDSDGFVRSN
+829 
-839 AAEALGKIG
+839 AEAL
-848 SGAAIPDLLKALE
+848 
-861 DSNDDVRV
+861 
-869 YAAFALGKIGSETAI
+869 F
-884 GGLLKALEES
+884 
-894 DWYVRWKAAEALGK
+894 K

-913 AIPGLLKA
+913 AIPGLF
-921 LEHSDDYVRWNAAEA
+921 
-936 LGKIGSETAIP
+936 
-947 GLLKALEDSYGFV
+947 KALEDSHWEV
-960 RMKAAEA
+960 REKA
-967 LGNIG
+967 
-972 SETAIP
+972 
-978 GLLKALEDSNEDVRW
+978 V
-993 NAAFALGK
+993 
-1001 IGSETAIP
+1001 
-1009 GLLKALEH
+1009 
-1017 SDGFVR
+1017 
-1023 RKAAEALGKIGSG
+1023 
-1036 AAIPDLLK
+1036 
-1044 ALEHSYGSVRGK
+1044 
-1056 AAEALGKIGSEAAI
+1056 
-1070 PGLLKALEDSEG
+1070 
-1082 YVRRYAA
+1082 
-1089 EALGNIGTETAMT
+1089 EALGNIGTEAAMT
-1102 ELIKCLKNPDFVTL
+1102 ELIKCLKNPDFVRL

-1123 QARKAL
+1123 EAREAL

-1241 DAIIH
+1241 DARIH

-1269 KQIDLAKTNSILETV
+1269 KQIDLAKTNSILATL

-1312 RQSEFAAMIKA
+1312 RQSEFAAMIET

-1328 AEDSQNI
+1328 VEDRTE

>member
-1 MIDWTPYL
+1 
-9 KSISDSEK
+9 
-17 YAQWETFYTLT
+17 
-28 DVEGKTRPSKTA
+28 
-40 PLLRDLWVQTIEKEP
+40 LWVQTIEKEP
-55 QNPQERAERPEKPE
+55 QNRQERPERPEKTE

-106 SVGAQSLRLNQ
+106 SVEAQSLRLNQ

-149 HQLIID
+149 HKLIID

-169 SPLLLFDGINELPSD
+169 RPLLLFDGINELPSEA
-184 TARQKLKN
+184 ARQNLKN

-197 AEIPMIFTTRDLG
+197 AEISMIFTTRDLG

-218 KLEMLPLTGRQMED
+218 KLEMLPLTEPQMQD
-232 FVKTYLPEKGEEML
+232 FVKAYLPEKGEEML

-269 FDNNENKIPANL
+269 FDDNQNKIPANL

-359 WLKDL
+359 WLEDL

-435 VVKLGLEID
+435 VVKLG
-444 LKLGARLAG
+444 
-453 EVNFKFQKQTVG
+453 
-465 LVLGLDVP
+465 
-473 KRFKVELLGLTKSN
+473 ELLK
-487 EVVNELSQALKDS
+487 ALEDS
-500 DWDVRRNAVEA
+500 DEDVRGNAVEA

-544 EIGSETAIAGLF
+544 EIGSETAIAGLL
-556 KVLEHSD
+556 KALEDSHEY
-563 KDVRGKAAF
+563 VRGKAAF

-590 KDSDKDVRSNAVVA
+590 
-604 LCKIGSETAIA
+604 
-615 GLFKVLEHS
+615 
-624 DKDVR
+624 
-629 GKAVAA
+629 
-635 LGNIAS
+635 
-641 ETAIPGLLK
+641 
-650 ALEHSDNDVRRNAV
+650 
-664 AALGNIASETVI
+664 
-676 SGWDVRRKAAFALA
+676 
-690 EIGSETAIPEL
+690 
-701 LKALEDSDKN
+701 EDSDRY
-711 VRRKAAFALAEIG
+711 VRWNASEALA
-724 SETAIAGLL
+724 
-733 KALEHSDDYVRVY
+733 
-746 AAFALGKIGSET
+746 
-758 AIGGLL
+758 
-764 KALEDSY
+764 
-771 GSVRENAAF
+771 
-780 ALGKIGSETAIGGLL
+780 
-795 KALEESNKDVRRK
+795 
-808 AVEALGKI
+808 KI

-829 EDSDGFVRSN
+829 EDSDRFVRSRYVRRR
-839 AAEALGKIG
+839 AAAALGKIG
-848 SGAAIPDLLKALE
+848 TETAIAGLIKALE
-861 DSNDDVRV
+861 HSDGDVRFE
-869 YAAFALGKIGSETAI
+869 AAFALGKIGSETAI
-884 GGLLKALEES
+884 PELLKALKDS
-894 DWYVRWKAAEALGK
+894 DGDFFRCKAVEALG
-908 IGSET
+908 E
-913 AIPGLLKA
+913 
-921 LEHSDDYVRWNAAEA
+921 
-936 LGKIGSETAIP
+936 IGSETAIP
-947 GLLKALEDSYGFV
+947 GLLKALEDSDEYV
-960 RMKAAEA
+960 RMSAAEA
-967 LGNIG
+967 LGKIG
-972 SETAIP
+972 SETAIAW
-978 GLLKALEDSNEDVRW
+978 LLKALEDSDEFVRFQ
-993 NAAFALGK
+993 AAFALGK

-1009 GLLKALEH
+1009 ELLKALE
-1017 SDGFVR
+1017 DYNNKDVR
-1023 RKAAEALGKIGSG
+1023 SHAAASLGEIGT
-1036 AAIPDLLK
+1036 
-1044 ALEHSYGSVRGK
+1044 ET
-1056 AAEALGKIGSEAAI
+1056 AI
-1070 PGLLKALEDSEG
+1070 PGLLKALEDSDDDVRRKAAEALAEIG
-1082 YVRRYAA
+1082 TETAIPGLLKALEHSKEYVRGYAAFALGNIGTETAIPELLKALKDSYWSVSWYAA
-1089 EALGNIGTETAMT
+1089 EALGNIGTETAIAGLLKALEDSDDDVRRNAAFALGNIATETAIPGLLKALEDSDDDVRRNAAFALGNIGSETAMT

-1123 QARKAL
+1123 QAREAL
-1129 DTIQNKLKYYH
+1129 DIIQNKLKYYH

-1164 NQLVQAFAAKGIEII
+1164 NQLVQAFDAKGIEII

-1194 MQQIGQ
+1194 MRQIGQ
-1200 GKCVVAVISDR
+1200 GKCVVAVIS
-1211 YLKSEN
+1211 EN
-1217 CMFELVEIARNGDF
+1217 
-1231 YQRIFPIILP
+1231 
-1241 DAIIH
+1241 
-1246 KDFERIDYLKYWED
+1246 
-1260 EKAKLQAKY
+1260 Y
-1269 KQIDLAKTNSILETV
+1269 KQNTN
-1284 NLYDEIRGNIDNL
+1284 NLI
-1297 TNILKDMNTLNIDLH
+1297 
-1312 RQSEFAAMIKA
+1312 
-1323 VETKL
+1323 
-1328 AEDSQNI
+1328 

>member
-1 MIDWTPYL
+1 M
-9 KSISDSEK
+9 
-17 YAQWETFYTLT
+17 
-28 DVEGKTRPSKTA
+28 
-40 PLLRDLWVQTIEKEP
+40 QTIEKEP